1 MKKMKKSKSLFA
13 AILAVL
19 SIGLVSCGN
28 ENNPSQPSNNPT
40 TPSNNS
46 QTPSVKNSYTFD
58 VNGELKEGMTV
69 TLIFKNNGS
78 AIVEQASVV
87 YSVDDASKAT
97 VSGNKITFTGNGT
110 VKITATY
117 KGETIE
123 KTVEVA
129 EGEHI
134 YTIAEAKAASSDLNN
149 LIKMR
154 GKVTASLGKSAYI
167 SDTTGGAYIYNWSF
181 NSADTA
187 ITNKS
192 FTVGQTVDI
201 TAFIVHSNSK
211 DKNGN
216 QNERGLQISNWNSE
230 KRERV
235 SGTSAIVST
244 TEVEA
249 MKPIELDEAGYKA
262 LTYDKVGNLYTF
274 EAEYVSGNPKEK
286 GVNVKFKLGNTD
298 IVLRT
303 DKYDPASPSDTLV
316 TGKKYKITAP
326 LSWFNG
332 AQFAYASSGVSI
344 VEADAKPLE
353 VSYTGNAYVGQ
364 KVTLE
369 TTASGVKVT
378 EGVTYTI
385 EEGIDLASLENGVLT
400 ITGEG
405 TIKVKATYV
414 KDGKTLTAEV
424 TINAT
429 ALALSKL
436 SELKSMTSGKV
447 KSRGYVMGYTGTP
460 RIDYGLYDKVFIAD
474 GEDYFILY
482 KVKPE
487 QLTGINVGDLIEF
500 TGDISHFPN
509 GSVTTYETRNNV
521 ITKLTEADPSIVK
534 PTATELTSSSA
545 TFTFGQDNISKAYKI
560 NQGVVISNTEDS
572 SGNMTVKFTLGSNE
586 YDLFM
591 DSRDYEI
598 TKDPFTKLTVGTV
611 FNANVFA
618 AASNFFCPSNIEI
631 ISQQEVLTMDKE
643 KAEINIH
650 GNDKTLQLN
659 ATYTGGS
666 NTDPIVWSS
675 SAESVATVDQNGL
688 VTGVAVGET
697 IITAKKSE
705 TLSVQAKITVVDEN
719 ITKVKVSFNSDIAD
733 LLTIDDS
740 AKTATLTTQGIT
752 FLIKQEGSP
761 TPLSQMKDYL
771 SSSNSLRF
779 YQGYSMEIS
788 VASGTIKAI
797 KPDSYAKKAFT
808 AKNISSTDFTVT
820 DIDTV
825 SMKNTTSSKISMK
838 AVKQVQIF
846 SLEFTL
852 GE

>member
-97 VSGNKITFTGNGT
+97 VSGNKITFTGNGSI
-110 VKITATY
+110 KITATY

-201 TAFIVHSNSK
+201 TAFIVHST
-211 DKNGN
+211 NGG
-216 QNERGLQISNWNSE
+216 ERGLQISNWNSE
-230 KRERV
+230 KKERV

-249 MKPIELDEAGYKA
+249 MKPIELDEAGFKA
-262 LTYDKVGNLYTF
+262 LTSDKVGNLYTF
-274 EAEYVSGNPKEK
+274 EAEYVSGKPSKGT

-303 DKYDPASPSDTLV
+303 DSYDPAVPSDTLV

-344 VEADAKPLE
+344 VDADSKPLE
-353 VSYTGNAYVGQ
+353 VSYTGNAYVGEI
-364 KVTLE
+364 VNLE

-385 EEGIDLASLENGVLT
+385 EEGSNLASLENGVLT

-429 ALALSKL
+429 ALTLSKL
-436 SELKSMTSGKV
+436 SELKLMTTGKV

-460 RIDYGLYDKVFIAD
+460 RSDTGLYDKVFIAD

-482 KVKPE
+482 KVLPE
-487 QLTGINVGDLIEF
+487 QLNGINVGDLIEF

-509 GSVTTYETRNNV
+509 GSVTTYETKNNV
-521 ITKLTEADPSIVK
+521 ITKLTEADSSIVK

-545 TFTFGQDNISKAYKI
+545 AFAFVQDNISKAYKI
-560 NQGVVISNTEDS
+560 NQGVVISNTKNS
-572 SGNMTVKFTLGSNE
+572 KGNMTVKFTLGLNE
-586 YDLFM
+586 YELFM
-591 DSRDYEI
+591 DSRDYDI
-598 TKDPFTKLTVGTV
+598 TKDPFTKLKAGAV
-611 FNANVFA
+611 FNADVFA
-618 AASNFFCPSNIEI
+618 AATNFFCPSNIEI
-631 ISQQEVLTMDKE
+631 TGEQEVLTLDKKE
-643 KAEINIH
+643 GEINIH
-650 GNDKTLQLN
+650 DNNKTLQLN
-659 ATYTGGS
+659 ATYAGGS

-697 IITAKKSE
+697 TITAKKSE
-705 TLSVQAKITVVDEN
+705 TLYVEAKITVVDEN
-719 ITKVKVSFNSDIAD
+719 NAKVKISFNSDIDD
-733 LLTIDDS
+733 LFIADDS

-752 FLIKQEGSP
+752 FLIKQGSSTIAP
-761 TPLSQMKDYL
+761 SQMKGYL
-771 SSSNSLRF
+771 SKGSLRF
-779 YQGYSMEIS
+779 YKGYSMEIS

-797 KPDSYAKKAFT
+797 SPISDSSKAFT
-808 AKNISSTDFTVT
+808 EDNIFSDDFTVT
-820 DIDTV
+820 GNDTV

-838 AVKQVQIF
+838 ALNQVKIF

-852 GE
+852 GD

>member
-28 ENNPSQPSNNPT
+28 ENNSSQQPSNNPT

-97 VSGNKITFTGNGT
+97 VSGNKITFTGNGS

-134 YTIAEAKAASSDLNN
+134 YTIAEAKAASSDANN

-154 GKVTASLGKSAYI
+154 GKVTASLGTSAYI
-167 SDTTGGAYIYNWSF
+167 SDSTGGAYIYNWSF
-181 NSADTA
+181 NNADTA
-187 ITNKS
+187 ITNKA

-201 TAFIVHSNSK
+201 TAFIVHST
-211 DKNGN
+211 NGG
-216 QNERGLQISNWNSE
+216 ERGLQISNYNSGS
-230 KRERV
+230 RV

-249 MKPIELDEAGYKA
+249 MEPIELDEAGYKA

-274 EAEYVSGNPKEK
+274 EAEYLSGKPSKGT

-303 DKYDPASPSDTLV
+303 DKFDPAAPSDTLV
-316 TGKKYKITAP
+316 AGKTYKITAP

-344 VEADAKPLE
+344 VEADSKPLE

-364 KVTLE
+364 KVILV

-385 EEGIDLASLENGVLT
+385 EEGSNLASLENGVLT

-429 ALALSKL
+429 VLTLSKL
-436 SELKSMTSGKV
+436 SELKSMTTGKV

-460 RIDYGLYDKVFIAD
+460 RSDSGLYDKVFIAD

-482 KVKPE
+482 KVQPE

-500 TGDISHFPN
+500 TGDISHYLN
-509 GSVTTYETRNNV
+509 ESVTTYETKNNV
-521 ITKLTEADPSIVK
+521 ITKLTETDSSIIK

-545 TFTFGQDNISKAYKI
+545 AFAFGQANISKAYKI
-560 NQGVVISNTEDS
+560 NKGVVVSNTEDS
-572 SGNMTVKFTLGSNE
+572 KGNMTVKFTLGSNE

-591 DSRDYEI
+591 DSRDYDI
-598 TKDPFTKLTVGTV
+598 TKDPFTKLKAGAT
-611 FNANVFA
+611 FNADVFA
-618 AASNFFCPSNIEI
+618 AASNFFCPSNIQITGE
-631 ISQQEVLTMDKE
+631 QEVLTLDKKE
-643 KAEINIH
+643 GEINIH

-659 ATYTGGS
+659 ASYTGS
-666 NTDPIVWSS
+666 NTAAIVWSS
-675 SAESVATVDQNGL
+675 SVESVATVDQNGL

-705 TLSVQAKITVVDEN
+705 TLYAQAKIIVVDEN
-719 ITKVKVSFNSDIAD
+719 ITKVTVSFNSDIAD

-740 AKTATLTTQGIT
+740 KKTATFTTQGIT

-771 SSSNSLRF
+771 SRNSLRF
-779 YQGYSMEIS
+779 YKGYSMEIS

-797 KPDSYAKKAFT
+797 RPDSYAKKAFT
-808 AKNISSTDFTVT
+808 AENISSKDFTVT
-820 DIDTV
+820 DTDTV
-825 SMKNTTSSKISMK
+825 SMKNTTSPKISMT
-838 AVKQVQIF
+838 AVNQVQIY

-852 GE
+852 GD

>member
-97 VSGNKITFTGNGT
+97 VSGNKITFTGNGSI
-110 VKITATY
+110 KITATY

-134 YTIAEAKAASSDLNN
+134 YTIAEAKAAKSDLNN

-201 TAFIVHSNSK
+201 TAFIVHST
-211 DKNGN
+211 NGG
-216 QNERGLQISNWNSE
+216 ERGLQISNWNSE
-230 KRERV
+230 KKERV

-249 MKPIELDEAGYKA
+249 MKPIELDEAGFKA
-262 LTYDKVGNLYTF
+262 LTSDKVGNLYTF
-274 EAEYVSGNPKEK
+274 EAEYVNGKPSK
-286 GVNVKFKLGNTD
+286 GTGANVKFKLGNTD

-303 DKYDPASPSDTLV
+303 DSYDPAVPSDTLV

-344 VEADAKPLE
+344 VEADSEPLE
-353 VSYTGNAYVGQ
+353 VSYTGNAYVGEI
-364 KVTLE
+364 VNLE

-385 EEGIDLASLENGVLT
+385 EEGSNLASLENGVLT

-460 RIDYGLYDKVFIAD
+460 RSDSGLYDKVFIAD

-482 KVKPE
+482 KVQPE
-487 QLTGINVGDLIEF
+487 QLTGIIVGDLIEF
-500 TGDISHFPN
+500 TGDIQHYKQ
-509 GSVTTYETRNNV
+509 GDVTTYETAHNV
-521 ITKLTEADPSIVK
+521 ITKLTKADSSIVK

-545 TFTFGQDNISKAYKI
+545 AFTFGQDNISKAYKI
-560 NQGVVISNTEDS
+560 NHGVVVSNTEDS
-572 SGNMTVKFTLGSNE
+572 KGNMTVKFTLGSNE
-586 YDLFM
+586 YELFM
-591 DSRDYEI
+591 DSRDYDI
-598 TKDPFTKLTVGTV
+598 TKDPFTKLKAGAV
-611 FNANVFA
+611 FNADVFA
-618 AASNFFCPSNIEI
+618 AATNFFCPSNIEI
-631 ISQQEVLTMDKE
+631 TGEQEVLTLDKKE
-643 KAEINIH
+643 GEINIR

-666 NTDPIVWSS
+666 NTAAIVWSS

-705 TLSVQAKITVVDEN
+705 TLYAQAKITVVDEN
-719 ITKVKVSFNSDIAD
+719 ITKVTVSFNSDIAN

-740 AKTATLTTQGIT
+740 AKTATFTTQGIT
-752 FLIKQEGSP
+752 FLIKQEGSS

-771 SSSNSLRF
+771 KGNSLRF
-779 YQGYSMEIS
+779 YKGYSMEIS

-808 AKNISSTDFTVT
+808 AENISSTDFTVT
-820 DIDTV
+820 DTDTV
-825 SMKNTTSSKISMK
+825 SMNNNTSSKISMSAK
-838 AVKQVQIF
+838 NQVQIY

>member
-28 ENNPSQPSNNPT
+28 QQQSS

-69 TLIFKNNGS
+69 TLIFKSNGS

-97 VSGNKITFTGNGT
+97 VSGNKITFTGNGSI
-110 VKITATY
+110 KITATY

-134 YTIAEAKAASSDLNN
+134 YTIAEAKAAKSDMNN

-154 GKVTASLGKSAYI
+154 GKVTASLGSSAYI
-167 SDTTGGAYIYNWSF
+167 SDSTGGAYIYNWFF

-201 TAFIVHSNSK
+201 TAFIVHSTEK
-211 DKNGN
+211 G
-216 QNERGLQISNWNSE
+216 ERGLQIINRNFE
-230 KRERV
+230 KKERV

-244 TEVEA
+244 TKVEA
-249 MKPIELDEAGYKA
+249 MKPIELDEAGFKA

-274 EAEYVSGNPKEK
+274 EAEYVSGKPSK
-286 GVNVKFKLGNTD
+286 GTGANVKFKLGNTD

-303 DKYDPASPSDTLV
+303 DSYDPAVPSDTLV

-326 LSWFNG
+326 LSWFNS

-344 VEADAKPLE
+344 VEADSEPLE
-353 VSYTGNAYVGQ
+353 VSYTGDAYVGEF
-364 KVTLE
+364 VNLV

-385 EEGIDLASLENGVLT
+385 EEGSNLASLTNGVLT

-429 ALALSKL
+429 NLTLSKL
-436 SELKSMTSGKV
+436 SELKSKTKGKKV
-447 KSRGYVMGYTGTP
+447 KSRGYVMGYTETP
-460 RIDYGLYDKVFIAD
+460 RSQSGLYDKVFIAD

-482 KVKPE
+482 QVQPE
-487 QLTGINVGDLIEF
+487 QLAGINIGDLIEF
-500 TGDISHFPN
+500 TGYIQNYEQPD
-509 GSVTTYETRNNV
+509 VTTYETVSNV
-521 ITKLTEADPSIVK
+521 ITKLTEADSSIVK
-534 PTATELTSSSA
+534 PTAKELTSSSA
-545 TFTFGQDNISKAYKI
+545 AFAFGQANISKAYKI
-560 NQGVVISNTEDS
+560 NQGVVISNTKDS
-572 SGNMTVKFTLGSNE
+572 KGNMIVKFTLGLYE
-586 YDLFM
+586 YELFM
-591 DSRDYEI
+591 DSRDYDI
-598 TKDPFTKLTVGTV
+598 TKDPFTNLKIGAV
-611 FNANVFA
+611 FNADVFA
-618 AASNFFCPSNIEI
+618 AATNFFCPSNIEI
-631 ISQQEVLTMDKE
+631 TGDQDVLTLDKKE
-643 KAEINIH
+643 DTINIH

-659 ATYTGGS
+659 ATYHGS

-675 SAESVATVDQNGL
+675 SVESVATVDQNGL

-697 IITAKKSE
+697 TITAKKSE
-705 TLSVQAKITVVDEN
+705 TLIAKAKITVVDKNVTTVTISASDLTEAVAGAVNQEVKGIKIEISTGLVNDANFRVYKGETLKLTSN
-719 ITKVKVSFNSDIAD
+719 IGLMTKVVFTCTANG
-733 LLTIDDS
+733 T
-740 AKTATLTTQGIT
+740 AKYGPGNFTGNNNYTAGEEKTGTWELAAGASSLTLTASKQQVRITQ
-752 FLIKQEGSP
+752 
-761 TPLSQMKDYL
+761 
-771 SSSNSLRF
+771 
-779 YQGYSMEIS
+779 MEIS
-788 VASGTIKAI
+788 
-797 KPDSYAKKAFT
+797 YF
-808 AKNISSTDFTVT
+808 SS
-820 DIDTV
+820 
-825 SMKNTTSSKISMK
+825 
-838 AVKQVQIF
+838 A
-846 SLEFTL
+846 E
-852 GE
+852 

>member
-1 MKKMKKSKSLFA
+1 
-13 AILAVL
+13 
-19 SIGLVSCGN
+19 
-28 ENNPSQPSNNPT
+28 
-40 TPSNNS
+40 
-46 QTPSVKNSYTFD
+46 
-58 VNGELKEGMTV
+58 
-69 TLIFKNNGS
+69 
-78 AIVEQASVV
+78 
-87 YSVDDASKAT
+87 
-97 VSGNKITFTGNGT
+97 
-110 VKITATY
+110 
-117 KGETIE
+117 
-123 KTVEVA
+123 
-129 EGEHI
+129 
-134 YTIAEAKAASSDLNN
+134 
-149 LIKMR
+149 MR

-181 NSADTA
+181 NNADTA
-187 ITNKS
+187 ITNKA

-201 TAFIVHSNSK
+201 TAFIVHST
-211 DKNGN
+211 NGG
-216 QNERGLQISNWNSE
+216 ERGLQISNYNRE
-230 KRERV
+230 KNERV
-235 SGTSAIVST
+235 NGTSAIVST

-249 MKPIELDEAGYKA
+249 MKPIELDEAGFKA
-262 LTYDKVGNLYTF
+262 LTSDKVGNLYTF
-274 EAEYVSGNPKEK
+274 EAEYVSGKPSKDK

-303 DKYDPASPSDTLV
+303 DSHDPAVPSDTLV

-353 VSYTGNAYVGQ
+353 VSYTGNAYVG
-364 KVTLE
+364 KEVTLV

-385 EEGIDLASLENGVLT
+385 EEGSDLASLENDVLT

-447 KSRGYVMGYTGTP
+447 KSRGYVMGHTGTP
-460 RIDYGLYDKVFIAD
+460 RSDYGLYDKVFVAD

-482 KVKPE
+482 KVQPE
-487 QLTGINVGDLIEF
+487 QLTGIKVGDLIEF
-500 TGDISHFPN
+500 TGDISPYVN
-509 GSVTTYETRNNV
+509 GSVTTYETKNNV
-521 ITKLTEADPSIVK
+521 ITKLTEADSSIVK
-534 PTATELTSSSA
+534 PTATELTSTSA
-545 TFTFGQDNISKAYKI
+545 AFAFGQTNISKAYKI
-560 NQGVVISNTEDS
+560 NQGVVVSNTEDS

-591 DSRDYEI
+591 DSRDYDI
-598 TKDPFTKLTVGTV
+598 TKDPFTKLTVGAV

-618 AASNFFCPSNIEI
+618 AATNFFCPSNIEI
-631 ISQQEVLTMDKE
+631 TSQQEVLTMDKE
-643 KAEINIH
+643 KGEINIH

-705 TLSVQAKITVVDEN
+705 TLKVQAKITVVDQN
-719 ITKVKVSFNSDIAD
+719 ITTVTVSFNSKIAD

-752 FLIKQEGSP
+752 FLIKQEGS
-761 TPLSQMKDYL
+761 TAPLSDMKKYL
-771 SSSNSLRF
+771 SNNSLRF
-779 YQGYSMEIS
+779 YKGYSMEIS

-797 KPDSYAKKAFT
+797 KPDSCSKKAFT
-808 AKNISSTDFTVT
+808 KDNIQSNDFTVT

-825 SMKNTTSSKISMK
+825 SMKNTTSSKISMT
-838 AVKQVQIF
+838 ALNQVRIF

-852 GE
+852 GN

>member
-134 YTIAEAKAASSDLNN
+134 YTIAEAKAAKSDMNN

-167 SDTTGGAYIYNWSF
+167 SDSTGGAYIYNWSF
-181 NSADTA
+181 NNADTA

-201 TAFIVHSNSK
+201 TAFIVHSN
-211 DKNGN
+211 NGG
-216 QNERGLQISNWNSE
+216 ERGLQISNWNSE
-230 KRERV
+230 KKERV
-235 SGTSAIVST
+235 NGTSAIVST

-316 TGKKYKITAP
+316 AGKKYKITAP

-353 VSYTGNAYVGQ
+353 VSYTGNAYVG
-364 KVTLE
+364 KEVTLV
-369 TTASGVKVT
+369 TTANGVKVT

-385 EEGIDLASLENGVLT
+385 EEGSDLASLENDVLT

-447 KSRGYVMGYTGTP
+447 KSRGYVMGHTGTP
-460 RIDYGLYDKVFIAD
+460 RSGYGLYDKVFVAD

-482 KVKPE
+482 KVQPE
-487 QLTGINVGDLIEF
+487 QLTGIKVGDLIEF
-500 TGDISHFPN
+500 TGDISHYAN
-509 GSVTTYETRNNV
+509 GSVTTYETKNNV
-521 ITKLTEADPSIVK
+521 ITKLTEADSSIVK
-534 PTATELTSSSA
+534 PTATELTSKSA
-545 TFTFGQDNISKAYKI
+545 AFAFGQTNISKAYKI
-560 NQGVVISNTEDS
+560 NQGVVVSNTEDS

-591 DSRDYEI
+591 DSRDYDI
-598 TKDPFTKLTVGTV
+598 TKDPFTELTVGAV

-618 AASNFFCPSNIEI
+618 AATNFFCPSNIEI
-631 ISQQEVLTMDKE
+631 TSQQEVLTMDKE
-643 KAEINIH
+643 KGEINIH

-666 NTDPIVWSS
+666 NTNPIVWSS

-705 TLSVQAKITVVDEN
+705 TLKVQAKITVVDVN
-719 ITKVKVSFNSDIAD
+719 ITKVTVAFNSEIAD

-752 FLIKQEGSP
+752 FLIKQEGSN

-771 SSSNSLRF
+771 SKNSLRF
-779 YQGYSMEIS
+779 YEGYSMEIS

-808 AKNISSTDFTVT
+808 ADNISSDDFTVT

-838 AVKQVQIF
+838 AENQVQIF

>member
-97 VSGNKITFTGNGT
+97 VSGNKITFTGSGS

-167 SDTTGGAYIYNWSF
+167 SDSTGGAYIYNWSF
-181 NSADTA
+181 NNADTA

-201 TAFIVHSNSK
+201 TAFIVHST
-211 DKNGN
+211 NGG
-216 QNERGLQISNWNSE
+216 ERGLQISNWNSE
-230 KRERV
+230 KKERV
-235 SGTSAIVST
+235 NGTSAIVST
-244 TEVEA
+244 TKVEA
-249 MKPIELDEAGYKA
+249 MEPIELDEAGFKA

-274 EAEYVSGNPKEK
+274 EAEYVSGKPSKGT

-303 DKYDPASPSDTLV
+303 DSNDPAAPSDTLV
-316 TGKKYKITAP
+316 AGKTYKITAP

-353 VSYTGNAYVGQ
+353 VSYTGNAYVGEI
-364 KVTLE
+364 VNLE

-385 EEGIDLASLENGVLT
+385 EEGSNLASLENGVLT

-429 ALALSKL
+429 ALTLSKL
-436 SELKSMTSGKV
+436 SALKSMTTGKV

-460 RIDYGLYDKVFIAD
+460 RSDSGLYDKVFIAD
-474 GEDYFILY
+474 EEDYFILY
-482 KVKPE
+482 KVQPE

-500 TGDISHFPN
+500 TGDIQHYKQAD
-509 GSVTTYETRNNV
+509 VTTYETAHNV
-521 ITKLTEADPSIVK
+521 ITKLTEADSSIVK

-545 TFTFGQDNISKAYKI
+545 AFTFGQANISKAYKI
-560 NQGVVISNTEDS
+560 NQAVVISNTEDS
-572 SGNMTVKFTLGSNE
+572 KGNMTVKFTLGSNE
-586 YDLFM
+586 YELFM
-591 DSRDYEI
+591 DSRDYDI
-598 TKDPFTKLTVGTV
+598 TKDPFTKLKAGAV
-611 FNANVFA
+611 FNADVFA
-618 AASNFFCPSNIEI
+618 AASNFFCPSNIDITGE
-631 ISQQEVLTMDKE
+631 QEVLTLDKKE
-643 KAEINIH
+643 GEINIR

-705 TLSVQAKITVVDEN
+705 TLKAQAKITVVDEN
-719 ITKVKVSFNSDIAD
+719 ITKVTVSFSSDIAD
-733 LLTIDDS
+733 LLTIDNS

-752 FLIKQEGSP
+752 FLIKQEDSP

-771 SSSNSLRF
+771 SRNSLRF
-779 YQGYSMEIS
+779 YKGYSMEIS

-808 AKNISSTDFTVT
+808 ANNISSNDFTVT

-825 SMKNTTSSKISMK
+825 SMKNTTSSKISMT
-838 AVKQVQIF
+838 AVSQVQIY

-852 GE
+852 GD

>member
-28 ENNPSQPSNNPT
+28 ESSQPSSNPT

-97 VSGNKITFTGNGT
+97 VSGNKITFTGSGS

-134 YTIAEAKAASSDLNN
+134 YTIAEAKAATSDMNN

-167 SDTTGGAYIYNWSF
+167 SDSTGGAYIYNWSF

-201 TAFIVHSNSK
+201 TAFIVHSN
-211 DKNGN
+211 NGG
-216 QNERGLQISNWNSE
+216 ERGLQISNWNSE
-230 KRERV
+230 KKERV
-235 SGTSAIVST
+235 NGTSAIVST

-316 TGKKYKITAP
+316 AGKTYKITAP

-344 VEADAKPLE
+344 VEADSKPLE
-353 VSYTGNAYVGQ
+353 VSYTGDAYVGEF
-364 KVTLE
+364 VNLV

-385 EEGIDLASLENGVLT
+385 EEGSNLASLANGVLT

-424 TINAT
+424 TINDT
-429 ALALSKL
+429 SLTLSKL
-436 SELKSMTSGKV
+436 SELKSMTEGKKV

-460 RIDYGLYDKVFIAD
+460 RSDTGLYDKVFVAD

-482 KVKPE
+482 KVLPE
-487 QLTGINVGDLIEF
+487 QLTEINVGDLIEF
-500 TGDISHFPN
+500 TGYIKNYKQSD
-509 GSVTTYETRNNV
+509 VTTYETVTNV
-521 ITKLTEADPSIVK
+521 ITKLTEADSSIVK
-534 PTATELTSSSA
+534 PTATELTSTSA
-545 TFTFGQDNISKAYKI
+545 AFAFGQANISKAYKI
-560 NQGVVISNTEDS
+560 KQGVVISNTKDS
-572 SGNMTVKFTLGSNE
+572 KGNMIVEFTLGLNE
-586 YDLFM
+586 YELFIN
-591 DSRDYEI
+591 SSDYDI
-598 TKDPFTKLTVGTV
+598 TKDSFTKLIPGAV
-611 FNANVFA
+611 FNADVFA
-618 AASNFFCPSNIEI
+618 AATNFFCPSNIQITGE
-631 ISQQEVLTMDKE
+631 QEVLTLDKKE
-643 KAEINIH
+643 GAINIH

-659 ATYTGGS
+659 ATYAGGT

-705 TLSVQAKITVVDEN
+705 TLYAQAKITVVDKNVTTVTISYSDLTETAAGAVNQEVKGIKIEISTGIVSTDNFRVYKGQTLKLTSN
-719 ITKVKVSFNSDIAD
+719 IGLMTKVVFTCTANGE
-733 LLTIDDS
+733 
-740 AKTATLTTQGIT
+740 AKYGPGNFEGTNYTAGKEKTGTWELAAGASSLTLTASKQQVRITQ
-752 FLIKQEGSP
+752 
-761 TPLSQMKDYL
+761 
-771 SSSNSLRF
+771 
-779 YQGYSMEIS
+779 MEIS
-788 VASGTIKAI
+788 YIPSA
-797 KPDSYAKKAFT
+797 
-808 AKNISSTDFTVT
+808 
-820 DIDTV
+820 
-825 SMKNTTSSKISMK
+825 
-838 AVKQVQIF
+838 
-846 SLEFTL
+846 E
-852 GE
+852 

>member
-97 VSGNKITFTGNGT
+97 VSGNKITFTGNGSI
-110 VKITATY
+110 KITATY

-134 YTIAEAKAASSDLNN
+134 YTIAEAKAATSNANN

-154 GKVTASLGKSAYI
+154 GKVTASLGTSAYI
-167 SDTTGGAYIYNWSF
+167 SDSTGGAYIYNWSF
-181 NSADTA
+181 NNADTA

-201 TAFIVHSNSK
+201 TAFIVHSNKK

-216 QNERGLQISNWNSE
+216 QIERGLQISNYNSGS
-230 KRERV
+230 RV
-235 SGTSAIVST
+235 NGTSAIVST

-249 MKPIELDEAGYKA
+249 MEPIELDEAGFKA

-274 EAEYVSGNPKEK
+274 EAEYVSGKPSK
-286 GVNVKFKLGNTD
+286 GTGVDVKFKLGNTD
-298 IVLRT
+298 ITLRT
-303 DKYDPASPSDTLV
+303 DKFDPAAPSDTLV

-353 VSYTGNAYVGQ
+353 VSYTGNAYVG
-364 KVTLE
+364 KEVTLV
-369 TTASGVKVT
+369 TTANGVKVT

-385 EEGIDLASLENGVLT
+385 EEGSDLASLENDVLT

-447 KSRGYVMGYTGTP
+447 KSRGYVMGHTGTP
-460 RIDYGLYDKVFIAD
+460 RSDYGLYDKVFVAD

-482 KVKPE
+482 KVQPE

-500 TGDISHFPN
+500 TGDIQHYKQ
-509 GSVTTYETRNNV
+509 GDVTTYETKNNV
-521 ITKLTEADPSIVK
+521 ITKLTEADSSIVK

-545 TFTFGQDNISKAYKI
+545 AFTFGQANISKAFKI
-560 NQGVVISNTEDS
+560 NSGVVVSNTEDS

-586 YDLFM
+586 YELFM
-591 DSRDYEI
+591 DSRDYDI
-598 TKDPFTKLTVGTV
+598 TKDPFTKLTVGAV

-631 ISQQEVLTMDKE
+631 TSQQEVLTLDKE
-643 KAEINIH
+643 EGTINIH

-659 ATYTGGS
+659 ATYGGT
-666 NTDPIVWSS
+666 NTAPIVWSS
-675 SAESVATVDQNGL
+675 SVESVATVNQNGL

-705 TLSVQAKITVVDEN
+705 TLYVQAKITVVDEN
-719 ITKVKVSFNSDIAD
+719 ITKVTISASDLTEMETVGAVNQEVKGIKFEISNGIVKVANIRVYQGQT
-733 LLTIDDS
+733 LKLTSNIGLMTKVVFTCTASGD
-740 AKTATLTTQGIT
+740 AKYGPGCFTGTNYTAGEEETGTWELAAGASSLTLTASKKQVRITQ
-752 FLIKQEGSP
+752 
-761 TPLSQMKDYL
+761 
-771 SSSNSLRF
+771 
-779 YQGYSMEIS
+779 MEIS
-788 VASGTIKAI
+788 YIPSA
-797 KPDSYAKKAFT
+797 
-808 AKNISSTDFTVT
+808 
-820 DIDTV
+820 
-825 SMKNTTSSKISMK
+825 
-838 AVKQVQIF
+838 
-846 SLEFTL
+846 E
-852 GE
+852 

>member
-28 ENNPSQPSNNPT
+28 ESSQPSSNPT

-97 VSGNKITFTGNGT
+97 VSGNKITFTGNGSI
-110 VKITATY
+110 KITATY

-134 YTIAEAKAASSDLNN
+134 YTIAEAKAASSDASH

-154 GKVTASLGKSAYI
+154 GKVTASLGTSAYI
-167 SDTTGGAYIYNWSF
+167 SDTTGGAYIYNWSY
-181 NSADTA
+181 NNADTA

-201 TAFIVHSNSK
+201 TAFIVHSNKK

-216 QNERGLQISNWNSE
+216 QIERGLQISNYNSGS
-230 KRERV
+230 RV

-274 EAEYVSGNPKEK
+274 EAEYVSGKPSK
-286 GVNVKFKLGNTD
+286 GTGVDVKFKLGNTD

-303 DKYDPASPSDTLV
+303 DKFDPAAPSDTLV
-316 TGKKYKITAP
+316 AGKKYKITAP

-332 AQFAYASSGVSI
+332 SQFAYASSGVSI

-353 VSYTGNAYVGQ
+353 VSYTGNAYVG
-364 KVTLE
+364 KEVTLV

-385 EEGIDLASLENGVLT
+385 EEGSDLASLENDVLT

-436 SELKSMTSGKV
+436 SKLKSMTTGKV

-460 RIDYGLYDKVFIAD
+460 RIDSGLYDKVFVAD

-500 TGDISHFPN
+500 TGDIQHYKQ
-509 GSVTTYETRNNV
+509 GDVTTYETKNNI
-521 ITKLTEADPSIVK
+521 ITKLTEADSSIVK

-545 TFTFGQDNISKAYKI
+545 AFAFGQANISKAFKI
-560 NQGVVISNTEDS
+560 NQGVVVSNTEDS

-586 YDLFM
+586 YELFM
-591 DSRDYEI
+591 DSRDYDI
-598 TKDPFTKLTVGTV
+598 TKDPFTKLTAGAV
-611 FNANVFA
+611 FNADVFA

-631 ISQQEVLTMDKE
+631 TSQQEVLTLDKE
-643 KAEINIH
+643 EGTINIH

-659 ATYTGGS
+659 ATYGGT
-666 NTDPIVWSS
+666 NTAPIVWSS
-675 SAESVATVDQNGL
+675 SAESVATVNQNGL

-705 TLSVQAKITVVDEN
+705 TLKVQAKITVVDVN
-719 ITKVKVSFNSDIAD
+719 ITKVTISASDLTEMETAGAVNQEVKGIKIEISNGIVNVANIRVYQGKTLKLTSNIGLMTKVVFTCTASGD
-733 LLTIDDS
+733 
-740 AKTATLTTQGIT
+740 AKYGPGCFTGTNYTAGEGETGTWELAAGASSLTLTASKKQVRITQ
-752 FLIKQEGSP
+752 
-761 TPLSQMKDYL
+761 
-771 SSSNSLRF
+771 
-779 YQGYSMEIS
+779 MEIS
-788 VASGTIKAI
+788 YIPSA
-797 KPDSYAKKAFT
+797 
-808 AKNISSTDFTVT
+808 
-820 DIDTV
+820 
-825 SMKNTTSSKISMK
+825 
-838 AVKQVQIF
+838 
-846 SLEFTL
+846 E
-852 GE
+852 

>member
-1 MKKMKKSKSLFA
+1 MKKSKSLFA

-28 ENNPSQPSNNPT
+28 ENNPSQQPSNNPT

-78 AIVEQASVV
+78 AIADQKGVV

-97 VSGNKITFTGNGT
+97 VSGNKITFTGNGSI
-110 VKITATY
+110 KITATY

-134 YTIAEAKAASSDLNN
+134 YTIAEAKAASSDMNN

-167 SDTTGGAYIYNWSF
+167 SDSTGGAYIYNWSF
-181 NSADTA
+181 NNADTA

-201 TAFIVHSNSK
+201 TAFIVHST
-211 DKNGN
+211 NGG
-216 QNERGLQISNWNSE
+216 ERGLQISNWNSE
-230 KRERV
+230 KKERV

-274 EAEYVSGNPKEK
+274 EAEYVSGNPKDK

-303 DKYDPASPSDTLV
+303 DKFDPASPSDTLV
-316 TGKKYKITAP
+316 AGKKYKITAP

-353 VSYTGNAYVGQ
+353 VSYTGNAYVGK

-385 EEGIDLASLENGVLT
+385 EEGSDLASLENDVLT

-429 ALALSKL
+429 ALTLSKL

-460 RIDYGLYDKVFIAD
+460 RSDYGLYDKVFIAD

-482 KVKPE
+482 KVQPE
-487 QLTGINVGDLIEF
+487 QLTGIKVGDLIEF
-500 TGDISHFPN
+500 TGDISHYPN
-509 GSVTTYETRNNV
+509 GSVTTYETKNNV
-521 ITKLTEADPSIVK
+521 ITKLTEADSSIVK

-545 TFTFGQDNISKAYKI
+545 TFTFGQANISKAYKI
-560 NQGVVISNTEDS
+560 NQGVVVSNTEDS
-572 SGNMTVKFTLGSNE
+572 SGNMTVKFALGSNE
-586 YDLFM
+586 YELFM
-591 DSRDYEI
+591 DSRDYDI
-598 TKDPFTKLTVGTV
+598 TKDPFTKLTVGAV

-631 ISQQEVLTMDKE
+631 TSQQEVLTLDKKE
-643 KAEINIH
+643 GEINIH

-659 ATYTGGS
+659 ATYTGS

-688 VTGVAVGET
+688 VTGCAVGET
-697 IITAKKSE
+697 TITAKKSE
-705 TLSVQAKITVVDEN
+705 TLSVQAKITVVDDN
-719 ITKVKVSFNSDIAD
+719 ITTVTVSFNSDIDD
-733 LLTIDDS
+733 LFIADDS

-752 FLIKQEGSP
+752 FLIKQGDSDILP
-761 TPLSQMKDYL
+761 SQMKRYL
-771 SSSNSLRF
+771 NNGSLRF

-797 KPDSYAKKAFT
+797 SPDSNSSKPFT
-808 AKNISSTDFTVT
+808 KDSISSDDFTVT

-838 AVKQVQIF
+838 AVKQVKIN

-852 GE
+852 GN

>member
-28 ENNPSQPSNNPT
+28 QQQ
-40 TPSNNS
+40 PSNNS
-46 QTPSVKNSYTFD
+46 QTAFVKNPYTFD

-97 VSGNKITFTGNGT
+97 VSGNKITFTGSGS

-134 YTIAEAKAASSDLNN
+134 YTIAEAKAAKSDMNN

-167 SDTTGGAYIYNWSF
+167 SDSTGGAYIYNWSF
-181 NSADTA
+181 NDADTA

-201 TAFIVHSNSK
+201 TAFIVHST
-211 DKNGN
+211 NGG
-216 QNERGLQISNWNSE
+216 ERGLQISNWNSGS
-230 KRERV
+230 RV
-235 SGTSAIVST
+235 NGTSAIVST

-316 TGKKYKITAP
+316 AGKKYKITAP

-344 VEADAKPLE
+344 VEADSEPLE
-353 VSYTGNAYVGQ
+353 VSYTGDAYVGEF
-364 KVTLE
+364 VNLV

-385 EEGIDLASLENGVLT
+385 EEGSNLASLANGVLT

-429 ALALSKL
+429 NLTLSKL
-436 SELKSMTSGKV
+436 SELKSMTEGKKV
-447 KSRGYVMGYTGTP
+447 KSRGYVMGYTETP
-460 RIDYGLYDKVFIAD
+460 RSDSEPELYDKVFVAD

-482 KVKPE
+482 KVLPE

-500 TGDISHFPN
+500 TGYIKKFKQSD
-509 GSVTTYETRNNV
+509 VTTYETTTNV
-521 ITKLTEADPSIVK
+521 ITKLTETDSSIVK

-545 TFTFGQDNISKAYKI
+545 AFTFGQDNISKAYKI
-560 NQGVVISNTEDS
+560 NHGVVISNTKNS
-572 SGNMTVKFTLGSNE
+572 SGNMTVKFTLGLNE
-586 YDLFM
+586 YELFM
-591 DSRDYEI
+591 DKRDYDI
-598 TKDPFTKLTVGTV
+598 TKDPFTKLIPGAV

-618 AASNFFCPSNIEI
+618 AATNFFCPSNIEI
-631 ISQQEVLTMDKE
+631 TGEQEVLIMDKKE
-643 KAEINIH
+643 GTINIH

-659 ATYTGGS
+659 ATYAGGT

-675 SAESVATVDQNGL
+675 SVESVATVDKNGL
-688 VTGVAVGET
+688 VTAFAVGET

-705 TLSVQAKITVVDEN
+705 TLSVQAKITVVDEK
-719 ITKVKVSFNSDIAD
+719 ITKV
-733 LLTIDDS
+733 TI
-740 AKTATLTTQGIT
+740 
-752 FLIKQEGSP
+752 
-761 TPLSQMKDYL
+761 
-771 SSSNSLRF
+771 SSSDLTVTEAGAVNQEVKGIKIEISTGLINVANIRVYKGQTLKLTSNIGLMTKVVFTCTASGEAKYGPGNFEGTNYTAGKGKTGTWELTAGASSLSLTAEANQVRIT
-779 YQGYSMEIS
+779 QMEIS
-788 VASGTIKAI
+788 YIPSA
-797 KPDSYAKKAFT
+797 
-808 AKNISSTDFTVT
+808 
-820 DIDTV
+820 
-825 SMKNTTSSKISMK
+825 
-838 AVKQVQIF
+838 
-846 SLEFTL
+846 E
-852 GE
+852 

>member
-28 ENNPSQPSNNPT
+28 ESSQPSSNPT

-97 VSGNKITFTGNGT
+97 VSGNKITFTGNGSI
-110 VKITATY
+110 KITATY

-134 YTIAEAKAASSDLNN
+134 YTIAEAKAASSDASH

-154 GKVTASLGKSAYI
+154 GKVTASLGTSAYI
-167 SDTTGGAYIYNWSF
+167 SDTTGGAYIYNWSY
-181 NSADTA
+181 NNADTA
-187 ITNKS
+187 ITNKA

-201 TAFIVHSNSK
+201 TAFIVHST
-211 DKNGN
+211 NGG
-216 QNERGLQISNWNSE
+216 ERGLQISNYNSGS
-230 KRERV
+230 RV

-316 TGKKYKITAP
+316 AGKKYKITAP

-344 VEADAKPLE
+344 VEADSEPLE
-353 VSYTGNAYVGQ
+353 VSYTGNAYVGD
-364 KVTLE
+364 KVTLV

-385 EEGIDLASLENGVLT
+385 EEGSNLASLENDVLT

-460 RIDYGLYDKVFIAD
+460 RSDSGLYDKVFIAD

-482 KVKPE
+482 KVQPE

-500 TGDISHFPN
+500 TGDIQHYKQAD
-509 GSVTTYETRNNV
+509 VTTYETKNNV
-521 ITKLTEADPSIVK
+521 ITKLTEADSSIVK

-545 TFTFGQDNISKAYKI
+545 AFAFGQANISKAYKI
-560 NQGVVISNTEDS
+560 NQGVVTSNTKDS
-572 SGNMTVKFTLGSNE
+572 KGNMTVKFTLGSNE
-586 YDLFM
+586 YELFM
-591 DSRDYEI
+591 DSRDYDI
-598 TKDPFTKLTVGTV
+598 TKDPFTELTVGAV
-611 FNANVFA
+611 FNADVFA
-618 AASNFFCPSNIEI
+618 AATNFFCPSNIEI
-631 ISQQEVLTMDKE
+631 TSQQEVLTMDKKE
-643 KAEINIH
+643 GTINIH
-650 GNDKTLQLN
+650 GNNKTLQLN
-659 ATYTGGS
+659 ATYTGT
-666 NTDPIVWSS
+666 NADPIVWSS

-697 IITAKKSE
+697 TITAKKSE

-719 ITKVKVSFNSDIAD
+719 ITKVKVSFNSGIAN

-740 AKTATLTTQGIT
+740 TKTATFTTQGIT
-752 FLIKQEGSP
+752 FLIKQGGSN
-761 TPLSQMKDYL
+761 TPLSQMKNYL
-771 SSSNSLRF
+771 SRNSLRF
-779 YQGYSMEIS
+779 YKDYSMEIS

-808 AKNISSTDFTVT
+808 AENISSKDFTVT
-820 DIDTV
+820 DTDTV
-825 SMKNTTSSKISMK
+825 SMKNTTSSKISMT
-838 AVKQVQIF
+838 AENQVQIY

-852 GE
+852 GD

>member
-1 MKKMKKSKSLFA
+1 MFG

-28 ENNPSQPSNNPT
+28 ENNPSQQPSNNPT

-97 VSGNKITFTGNGT
+97 VSGNKITFTGNGS

-134 YTIAEAKAASSDLNN
+134 YTIAEAKAAKSDLNN

-167 SDTTGGAYIYNWSF
+167 SDTTGGAYIYNWLF
-181 NSADTA
+181 NNADTA

-201 TAFIVHSNSK
+201 TAFIVHST
-211 DKNGN
+211 NGG
-216 QNERGLQISNWNSE
+216 ERGLQISNWNSE
-230 KRERV
+230 KKERV

-249 MKPIELDEAGYKA
+249 MKPIELDEAGFKA
-262 LTYDKVGNLYTF
+262 LTSDKVGNLYTF
-274 EAEYVSGNPKEK
+274 EAEYVSGKPSKST

-303 DKYDPASPSDTLV
+303 DSHDPAVPSDTLV

-344 VEADAKPLE
+344 VEADSEPLE
-353 VSYTGNAYVGQ
+353 VTYTGNAYVGEI
-364 KVTLE
+364 VNLE

-385 EEGIDLASLENGVLT
+385 EEGSNLASLENGVLT

-429 ALALSKL
+429 ALTLSKL
-436 SELKSMTSGKV
+436 SELKSMTTGKV

-460 RIDYGLYDKVFIAD
+460 RSDSGLYDKVFVAD

-482 KVKPE
+482 KIQPE

-500 TGDISHFPN
+500 TGDIQHYKQAD
-509 GSVTTYETRNNV
+509 VTTYETAHNV
-521 ITKLTEADPSIVK
+521 ITKLTEADSSIVK

-545 TFTFGQDNISKAYKI
+545 SFAFGQANISKAYKI
-560 NQGVVISNTEDS
+560 NQGVVVSNTEDS
-572 SGNMTVKFTLGSNE
+572 KGNMTVKFALGSNE
-586 YDLFM
+586 YELFM
-591 DSRDYEI
+591 DNRDYDI
-598 TKDPFTKLTVGTV
+598 TKDPFTKLKAGAV
-611 FNANVFA
+611 FNADVFA
-618 AASNFFCPSNIEI
+618 AATNFFCPSNIEI
-631 ISQQEVLTMDKE
+631 TGEQEVLTLDKKE
-643 KAEINIH
+643 GEINIAAM
-650 GNDKTLQLN
+650 DKTLQLN
-659 ATYTGGS
+659 ATYTGS
-666 NTDPIVWSS
+666 NTAAIVWSS

-697 IITAKKSE
+697 TITAKKSE
-705 TLSVQAKITVVDEN
+705 TLYVEAKITVVDEN
-719 ITKVKVSFNSDIAD
+719 LTKVTVSFNSEIAD

-752 FLIKQEGSP
+752 FLIKQEGSN

-771 SSSNSLRF
+771 SRNSLRF
-779 YQGYSMEIS
+779 YKGYSMEIS

-808 AKNISSTDFTVT
+808 ADNISSDDFTVT

-838 AVKQVQIF
+838 AENQVEIF

>member
-28 ENNPSQPSNNPT
+28 ESSQPSSNPT

-97 VSGNKITFTGNGT
+97 VSGNKITFTGNGSI
-110 VKITATY
+110 KITATY

-134 YTIAEAKAASSDLNN
+134 YTIAEAKVASSDASH

-154 GKVTASLGKSAYI
+154 GKVTASLGTSAYI
-167 SDTTGGAYIYNWSF
+167 SDTTGGAYIYNWSY
-181 NSADTA
+181 NNADTA
-187 ITNKS
+187 ITNKA

-201 TAFIVHSNSK
+201 TAFIVHST
-211 DKNGN
+211 NGG
-216 QNERGLQISNWNSE
+216 ERGLQISNYNSGS
-230 KRERV
+230 RV

-316 TGKKYKITAP
+316 AGKKYKITAP

-344 VEADAKPLE
+344 VEADSEPLE
-353 VSYTGNAYVGQ
+353 VSYTGNAYVGD
-364 KVTLE
+364 KVTLV

-385 EEGIDLASLENGVLT
+385 EEGSNLASLENGVLT

-405 TIKVKATYV
+405 AIKVKATYV

-429 ALALSKL
+429 ALTLSKL
-436 SELKSMTSGKV
+436 SELKSMTTGKV

-460 RIDYGLYDKVFIAD
+460 RSDSGLYDKVFIAD

-482 KVKPE
+482 KVQPE

-500 TGDISHFPN
+500 TGDIQHYKQAD
-509 GSVTTYETRNNV
+509 VTTYETKNNV
-521 ITKLTEADPSIVK
+521 ITKLTEADSSIVK

-545 TFTFGQDNISKAYKI
+545 AFAFGQANISKAYKI
-560 NQGVVISNTEDS
+560 NQGVVTSNTKDS
-572 SGNMTVKFTLGSNE
+572 KGNMTVKFTLGSNE
-586 YDLFM
+586 YELFM
-591 DSRDYEI
+591 DSRDYDI
-598 TKDPFTKLTVGTV
+598 TKDPFTKLTVGAV
-611 FNANVFA
+611 FNADVFA

-631 ISQQEVLTMDKE
+631 TGEQEVLTLDKKE
-643 KAEINIH
+643 GEINIH

-659 ATYTGGS
+659 ATYTGT
-666 NTDPIVWSS
+666 NADPIVWSS

-697 IITAKKSE
+697 TITAKKSE

-719 ITKVKVSFNSDIAD
+719 ITKVKVSFNSGIAN

-740 AKTATLTTQGIT
+740 TKTATFTTQGIT
-752 FLIKQEGSP
+752 FLIKQGGSN
-761 TPLSQMKDYL
+761 TPLSQMKNYL
-771 SSSNSLRF
+771 SRNSLRF
-779 YQGYSMEIS
+779 YKDYSMEIS

-808 AKNISSTDFTVT
+808 AENISSKDFTVT
-820 DIDTV
+820 DTDTV
-825 SMKNTTSSKISMK
+825 SMKNTTSSKISMT
-838 AVKQVQIF
+838 AVNQVQIY

-852 GE
+852 GD

>member
-28 ENNPSQPSNNPT
+28 ESSQPSSNPT
-40 TPSNNS
+40 TPSNNY

-97 VSGNKITFTGNGT
+97 VSGNKITFTGNGSI
-110 VKITATY
+110 KITATY

-134 YTIAEAKAASSDLNN
+134 YTIAEAKAASSDASH

-154 GKVTASLGKSAYI
+154 GKVTASLGTSAYI
-167 SDTTGGAYIYNWSF
+167 SDTTGGAYIYNWSY
-181 NSADTA
+181 NNADTA
-187 ITNKS
+187 ITNKA

-201 TAFIVHSNSK
+201 TAFIVHST
-211 DKNGN
+211 NGG
-216 QNERGLQISNWNSE
+216 ERGLQISNYNSGS
-230 KRERV
+230 RV

-316 TGKKYKITAP
+316 AGKKYKITAP

-344 VEADAKPLE
+344 VEADSEPLE
-353 VSYTGNAYVGQ
+353 VSYTGNAYVGD
-364 KVTLE
+364 KVTLV

-385 EEGIDLASLENGVLT
+385 EEGSNLASLENGVLT

-405 TIKVKATYV
+405 AIKVKATYV

-429 ALALSKL
+429 ALTLSKL
-436 SELKSMTSGKV
+436 SELKSMTTGKV

-460 RIDYGLYDKVFIAD
+460 RSDSGLYDKVFIAD

-482 KVKPE
+482 KVQTE

-500 TGDISHFPN
+500 TGDIQHYKQAD
-509 GSVTTYETRNNV
+509 VTTYETKNNV
-521 ITKLTEADPSIVK
+521 ITKLTEADSSIVK

-545 TFTFGQDNISKAYKI
+545 AFAFGQANISKAYKI
-560 NQGVVISNTEDS
+560 NQGVVTSNTKDS
-572 SGNMTVKFTLGSNE
+572 KGNMTVKFTLGSNE
-586 YDLFM
+586 YELFM
-591 DSRDYEI
+591 DSRDYDI
-598 TKDPFTKLTVGTV
+598 TKDPFTKLTVGAV
-611 FNANVFA
+611 FNADVFA

-631 ISQQEVLTMDKE
+631 TGEQEVLTLDKKE
-643 KAEINIH
+643 GEINIH

-659 ATYTGGS
+659 ATYTGTNAGAI
-666 NTDPIVWSS
+666 TWSS
-675 SAESVATVDQNGL
+675 SVESVATVDQNGL

-705 TLSVQAKITVVDEN
+705 TLYAQAKITVVDEN
-719 ITKVKVSFNSDIAD
+719 ITKVKVSFNSGIAN

-740 AKTATLTTQGIT
+740 TKTATFTTQGIT
-752 FLIKQEGSP
+752 FLIKQGGSN
-761 TPLSQMKDYL
+761 TPLSQMKNYL
-771 SSSNSLRF
+771 SRNSLRF
-779 YQGYSMEIS
+779 YKDYSMEIS

-808 AKNISSTDFTVT
+808 AENISSKDFTVT
-820 DIDTV
+820 DTDTV
-825 SMKNTTSSKISMK
+825 SMKNTTSSKISMT
-838 AVKQVQIF
+838 AVNQVQIY

-852 GE
+852 GD

>member
-28 ENNPSQPSNNPT
+28 ESSQPSSNPT

-97 VSGNKITFTGNGT
+97 VSGNKITFTGNGSI
-110 VKITATY
+110 KITATY

-134 YTIAEAKAASSDLNN
+134 YTIAEAKAASSDASH

-154 GKVTASLGKSAYI
+154 GKVTASLGTSAYI
-167 SDTTGGAYIYNWSF
+167 SDTTGGAYIYNWSY
-181 NSADTA
+181 NNADTA
-187 ITNKS
+187 ITNKA

-201 TAFIVHSNSK
+201 TAFIVHSNKK

-216 QNERGLQISNWNSE
+216 QIERGLQISNYNSGS
-230 KRERV
+230 RV

-274 EAEYVSGNPKEK
+274 EAEYVSGKPSK
-286 GVNVKFKLGNTD
+286 GTGVDVKFKLGNTD

-303 DKYDPASPSDTLV
+303 DKFDPAAPADTFV
-316 TGKKYKITAP
+316 AGKKYKITAR

-332 AQFAYASSGVSI
+332 SQFAYASSGVSI

-353 VSYTGNAYVGQ
+353 VSYTGNAYVG
-364 KVTLE
+364 KEVTLV

-385 EEGIDLASLENGVLT
+385 EEGSDLASLENDVLT

-436 SELKSMTSGKV
+436 SELKSMTTGKV

-460 RIDYGLYDKVFIAD
+460 RIDSGLYDKVFVAD

-500 TGDISHFPN
+500 TGDIQHYKQ
-509 GSVTTYETRNNV
+509 GDVTTYETKNNV
-521 ITKLTEADPSIVK
+521 ITKLTEADSSIVK

-545 TFTFGQDNISKAYKI
+545 AFAFGQANISKAFKI
-560 NQGVVISNTEDS
+560 NQGVVVSNTEDS

-586 YDLFM
+586 YELFM
-591 DSRDYEI
+591 DSRDYDI
-598 TKDPFTKLTVGTV
+598 TKDPFTKLTAGAV
-611 FNANVFA
+611 FNADVFA

-631 ISQQEVLTMDKE
+631 TSQQEVLTLDKE
-643 KAEINIH
+643 EGTINIH

-659 ATYTGGS
+659 ATYGGT
-666 NTDPIVWSS
+666 NTAPIVWSS
-675 SAESVATVDQNGL
+675 SAESVATVNQNGL

-705 TLSVQAKITVVDEN
+705 TLKVQAKITVVDVEY
-719 ITKVKVSFNSDIAD
+719 TKVTISASDLTEMETAGAVNQEVKGIKIEISNGIVNVANIRVYQGKTLKLTSNIGLMTKVVFTCTASGD
-733 LLTIDDS
+733 
-740 AKTATLTTQGIT
+740 AKYGPGCFTGTNYTAGEGETGTWELAAGASSLTLTASKKQVRITQ
-752 FLIKQEGSP
+752 
-761 TPLSQMKDYL
+761 
-771 SSSNSLRF
+771 
-779 YQGYSMEIS
+779 MEIS
-788 VASGTIKAI
+788 YIPSA
-797 KPDSYAKKAFT
+797 
-808 AKNISSTDFTVT
+808 
-820 DIDTV
+820 
-825 SMKNTTSSKISMK
+825 
-838 AVKQVQIF
+838 
-846 SLEFTL
+846 E
-852 GE
+852 

>member
-134 YTIAEAKAASSDLNN
+134 YTIAEAKAAKSDMNN

-167 SDTTGGAYIYNWSF
+167 SDSTGGAYIYNWSF
-181 NSADTA
+181 NNADTA

-201 TAFIVHSNSK
+201 TAFIVHSN
-211 DKNGN
+211 NGG
-216 QNERGLQISNWNSE
+216 ERGLQISNWNSE
-230 KRERV
+230 KKERV
-235 SGTSAIVST
+235 NGTSAIVST

-316 TGKKYKITAP
+316 AGKKYKITAP

-353 VSYTGNAYVGQ
+353 VSYTGNAYVG
-364 KVTLE
+364 KEVTLV
-369 TTASGVKVT
+369 TTANGVKVT

-385 EEGIDLASLENGVLT
+385 EEGSDLASLENDVLT

-447 KSRGYVMGYTGTP
+447 KSRGYVMGHTGTP
-460 RIDYGLYDKVFIAD
+460 RSDYGLYDKVFVAD

-482 KVKPE
+482 KVQPE
-487 QLTGINVGDLIEF
+487 QLTGIKVGDLIEF
-500 TGDISHFPN
+500 TGDISHYPN
-509 GSVTTYETRNNV
+509 GSVTTYETKNNV
-521 ITKLTEADPSIVK
+521 ITKLTEADSSIVK
-534 PTATELTSSSA
+534 PTATELTSKSA
-545 TFTFGQDNISKAYKI
+545 AFAFGQTNISKAYKI
-560 NQGVVISNTEDS
+560 NQGVVVSNTEDS

-591 DSRDYEI
+591 DSRDYDI
-598 TKDPFTKLTVGTV
+598 TKDPFTKLTVGAV

-618 AASNFFCPSNIEI
+618 AATNFFCPSNIEI
-631 ISQQEVLTMDKE
+631 TSQQEVLTMDKE
-643 KAEINIH
+643 KGEINIH

-666 NTDPIVWSS
+666 NTNPIVWSS

-705 TLSVQAKITVVDEN
+705 TLKVQAKITVVDVN
-719 ITKVKVSFNSDIAD
+719 ITKVTVAFNSEIAD

-752 FLIKQEGSP
+752 FLIKQEGSN
-761 TPLSQMKDYL
+761 TPPSQMKRYL
-771 SSSNSLRF
+771 SSNSLRF

-797 KPDSYAKKAFT
+797 SPDSNPSKPFT
-808 AKNISSTDFTVT
+808 KGSISSDDFTVT

-825 SMKNTTSSKISMK
+825 SMINTTSSKISMK
-838 AVKQVQIF
+838 AEKQVKIN

-852 GE
+852 GN

>member
-97 VSGNKITFTGNGT
+97 VSGNKITFTGNGS

-134 YTIAEAKAASSDLNN
+134 YTIAEAKAAISDANN

-154 GKVTASLGKSAYI
+154 GKVTASLGTSAYI
-167 SDTTGGAYIYNWSF
+167 SDSTGGAYIYNWSF
-181 NSADTA
+181 NNADTA

-216 QNERGLQISNWNSE
+216 QNERGLQISNYNSGS
-230 KRERV
+230 RV

-274 EAEYVSGNPKEK
+274 EAEYVSGKPSKGT

-303 DKYDPASPSDTLV
+303 DKFDPAAPSDTLV
-316 TGKKYKITAP
+316 AGKKYKITAP

-344 VEADAKPLE
+344 VDADAKPLE
-353 VSYTGNAYVGQ
+353 VSYTGDAYVG
-364 KVTLE
+364 KEVTLV
-369 TTASGVKVT
+369 TTANGVKVT

-385 EEGIDLASLENGVLT
+385 EEGSDLASLENDVLT

-447 KSRGYVMGYTGTP
+447 KSRGYVMGHTGTP
-460 RIDYGLYDKVFIAD
+460 RSDYGLYDKVFVAD

-482 KVKPE
+482 KVQPE
-487 QLTGINVGDLIEF
+487 QLTGIKVGDLIEF
-500 TGDISHFPN
+500 TGDIQHYKQ
-509 GSVTTYETRNNV
+509 GDVTTYETKNNV
-521 ITKLTEADPSIVK
+521 ITKLTEADSSIVK

-545 TFTFGQDNISKAYKI
+545 AFAFGQANISKAFKI
-560 NQGVVISNTEDS
+560 NQGVVVSNTEDS

-586 YDLFM
+586 YELFM
-591 DSRDYEI
+591 DSRDYDI
-598 TKDPFTKLTVGTV
+598 TKDPFTKLTAGAV
-611 FNANVFA
+611 FNADVFA

-631 ISQQEVLTMDKE
+631 TSQQEVLTLDKE
-643 KAEINIH
+643 EGTINIH

-659 ATYTGGS
+659 ATYGGT
-666 NTDPIVWSS
+666 NTAPIVWSS
-675 SAESVATVDQNGL
+675 SVESVATVNQNGL

-719 ITKVKVSFNSDIAD
+719 ITKVTISASDLTEMETAGAVNQEVKGIKIEISNGIVNVANIRVYQGQTLKLTSNIGLMTKVVFTCTASGD
-733 LLTIDDS
+733 
-740 AKTATLTTQGIT
+740 AKYGPGCFTGTNYTAGEEETGTWELAAGASSLTLTAFKKQVRITQ
-752 FLIKQEGSP
+752 
-761 TPLSQMKDYL
+761 
-771 SSSNSLRF
+771 
-779 YQGYSMEIS
+779 MEIS
-788 VASGTIKAI
+788 YIPSA
-797 KPDSYAKKAFT
+797 
-808 AKNISSTDFTVT
+808 
-820 DIDTV
+820 
-825 SMKNTTSSKISMK
+825 
-838 AVKQVQIF
+838 
-846 SLEFTL
+846 E
-852 GE
+852 

>member
-28 ENNPSQPSNNPT
+28 ESSQPSSNPT

-97 VSGNKITFTGNGT
+97 VFGNKITFTGNGS

-134 YTIAEAKAASSDLNN
+134 YTIAEAKAAKSDMNN

-181 NSADTA
+181 NDADTA

-201 TAFIVHSNSK
+201 TAFIVHST
-211 DKNGN
+211 NGG
-216 QNERGLQISNWNSE
+216 ERGLQISNWNSGS
-230 KRERV
+230 RV
-235 SGTSAIVST
+235 NGTSAIVST

-316 TGKKYKITAP
+316 AGKKYKITAP

-344 VEADAKPLE
+344 VEADSEPLE
-353 VSYTGNAYVGQ
+353 VSYTGDAYVGEF
-364 KVTLE
+364 VNLV

-385 EEGIDLASLENGVLT
+385 EEGSNLASLANGVLT

-429 ALALSKL
+429 VLTLSKL
-436 SELKSMTSGKV
+436 SELKSMTEGKKV
-447 KSRGYVMGYTGTP
+447 KSRGYVMGYTETP
-460 RIDYGLYDKVFIAD
+460 RSKSGLYDKVFIAD
-474 GEDYFILY
+474 GEDYYILY
-482 KVKPE
+482 KVLPE

-500 TGDISHFPN
+500 TGYINNFKQSD
-509 GSVTTYETRNNV
+509 VTTYETTSNV
-521 ITKLTEADPSIVK
+521 ITKLTEADSSIVK

-545 TFTFGQDNISKAYKI
+545 AFAFGQTNISKAYKI
-560 NQGVVISNTEDS
+560 NQGVVISNTKDS
-572 SGNMTVKFTLGSNE
+572 KGNMIVEFTLGLNE
-586 YDLFM
+586 YELFIN
-591 DSRDYEI
+591 SSDYDI
-598 TKDPFTKLTVGTV
+598 TKDSFTKLIPGAV
-611 FNANVFA
+611 FNADVFA
-618 AASNFFCPSNIEI
+618 AATNFFCPSNIEI
-631 ISQQEVLTMDKE
+631 TGQQEVLTMDKE
-643 KAEINIH
+643 EGTINIH
-650 GNDKTLQLN
+650 GNDKTLQLK
-659 ATYTGGS
+659 ATYAGGS

-688 VTGVAVGET
+688 VNGVAVGET

-705 TLSVQAKITVVDEN
+705 TLKVQAKITVVDKNVTTVTIKTTDFDLTGVQKSSVDKTINGLNFKISGPNNQGICNFKSNYFGIYKGNKIEISSN
-719 ITKVKVSFNSDIAD
+719 LGLINKVIFTCNANG
-733 LLTIDDS
+733 T
-740 AKTATLTTQGIT
+740 AKGGPKNFTGTNYTAGEEETGTWELAAGASSLTLTASEAQVQITQ
-752 FLIKQEGSP
+752 
-761 TPLSQMKDYL
+761 
-771 SSSNSLRF
+771 
-779 YQGYSMEIS
+779 MEIS
-788 VASGTIKAI
+788 YIPSA
-797 KPDSYAKKAFT
+797 
-808 AKNISSTDFTVT
+808 
-820 DIDTV
+820 
-825 SMKNTTSSKISMK
+825 
-838 AVKQVQIF
+838 
-846 SLEFTL
+846 E
-852 GE
+852 

>member
-97 VSGNKITFTGNGT
+97 VSGNKITFTGNGSI
-110 VKITATY
+110 KITATY

-134 YTIAEAKAASSDLNN
+134 YTIAEAKAASSNMNN

-167 SDTTGGAYIYNWSF
+167 SDSTGGAYIYNWSF

-201 TAFIVHSNSK
+201 TAFIVHST
-211 DKNGN
+211 NGG
-216 QNERGLQISNWNSE
+216 ERGLQISNWNSE
-230 KRERV
+230 KKERV

-249 MKPIELDEAGYKA
+249 MKPIELDEAGFKA
-262 LTYDKVGNLYTF
+262 LTSDKVGNLYTF
-274 EAEYVSGNPKEK
+274 EAEYVSGKPSKGT

-303 DKYDPASPSDTLV
+303 DSYDPAVPSDTLV

-344 VEADAKPLE
+344 VEADSEPLE
-353 VSYTGNAYVGQ
+353 VSYTGDAYVGEF
-364 KVTLE
+364 VNLV

-385 EEGIDLASLENGVLT
+385 EEGSNLASLANGVLT

-436 SELKSMTSGKV
+436 SNLKSMTKGKKV

-460 RIDYGLYDKVFIAD
+460 RSDTGLYDKVFVAD

-482 KVKPE
+482 KVLPE

-500 TGDISHFPN
+500 TGYIQNFEQPD
-509 GSVTTYETRNNV
+509 VTTYETVTNV
-521 ITKLTEADPSIVK
+521 ITKLTEADSSIVK

-545 TFTFGQDNISKAYKI
+545 AFGFGQANISKAYKI
-560 NQGVVISNTEDS
+560 NQGVVISNTKDS
-572 SGNMTVKFTLGSNE
+572 KGNMTVKFTLGLNE
-586 YDLFM
+586 YGLFM
-591 DSRDYEI
+591 DSRDYDI
-598 TKDPFTKLTVGTV
+598 TKDPFTKLIPGAV
-611 FNANVFA
+611 FNADVFA
-618 AASNFFCPSNIEI
+618 AATNFFCPSNIEI
-631 ISQQEVLTMDKE
+631 TSQQEVLTLDKE
-643 KAEINIH
+643 EGTINIH

-666 NTDPIVWSS
+666 NTDSIVWSS
-675 SAESVATVDQNGL
+675 SVESVATVDQNGL

-705 TLSVQAKITVVDEN
+705 TLKVQAKITVVDKNVTTVTIKPTDFGLTDVQKTSVDKTIKGLNFKISGSNTSGICTFKADCFGIYKGNKIEISSTLGLISKVIFTCKANGTAKYGPGNFTGANYTAGTEN
-719 ITKVKVSFNSDIAD
+719 TGIWELAAGASS
-733 LLTIDDS
+733 L
-740 AKTATLTTQGIT
+740 TLTASEAQVRITQ
-752 FLIKQEGSP
+752 
-761 TPLSQMKDYL
+761 
-771 SSSNSLRF
+771 
-779 YQGYSMEIS
+779 MEIS
-788 VASGTIKAI
+788 YIPSA
-797 KPDSYAKKAFT
+797 
-808 AKNISSTDFTVT
+808 
-820 DIDTV
+820 
-825 SMKNTTSSKISMK
+825 
-838 AVKQVQIF
+838 
-846 SLEFTL
+846 E
-852 GE
+852 

>member
-134 YTIAEAKAASSDLNN
+134 YTIAEAKAAKSDMNN

-167 SDTTGGAYIYNWSF
+167 SDSTGGAYIYNWLF
-181 NSADTA
+181 NNADTA

-201 TAFIVHSNSK
+201 TAFIVHSN
-211 DKNGN
+211 NGG
-216 QNERGLQISNWNSE
+216 ERGLQISNWNSE
-230 KRERV
+230 KKERV
-235 SGTSAIVST
+235 NGTSAIVST

-303 DKYDPASPSDTLV
+303 DKNDPASPSDTLV
-316 TGKKYKITAP
+316 AGKKYKITAP

-353 VSYTGNAYVGQ
+353 VSYTGNAYVG
-364 KVTLE
+364 KEVTLV
-369 TTASGVKVT
+369 TTANGVKVT

-385 EEGIDLASLENGVLT
+385 EEGSDLASLENDVLT

-429 ALALSKL
+429 VLALSKL

-447 KSRGYVMGYTGTP
+447 KSRGYVMGHTGTP
-460 RIDYGLYDKVFIAD
+460 RSDYGLYDKVFVAD

-482 KVKPE
+482 KVQPE
-487 QLTGINVGDLIEF
+487 QLTGIKVGDLIEF
-500 TGDISHFPN
+500 TGDISHYPN
-509 GSVTTYETRNNV
+509 GSVTTYETKNNV
-521 ITKLTEADPSIVK
+521 ITKLTEADSSIVK
-534 PTATELTSSSA
+534 PTATELTSKSA
-545 TFTFGQDNISKAYKI
+545 AFAFGQTNISKAYKI
-560 NQGVVISNTEDS
+560 NQGVVVSNTEDS

-591 DSRDYEI
+591 DSRDYDI
-598 TKDPFTKLTVGTV
+598 TKDPFTKLTVGAV

-618 AASNFFCPSNIEI
+618 AATNFFCPSNIEI
-631 ISQQEVLTMDKE
+631 TSQQEVLTMDKE
-643 KAEINIH
+643 KGEINIH

-666 NTDPIVWSS
+666 NTNPIVWSS

-705 TLSVQAKITVVDEN
+705 TLKVQAKITVVDVN
-719 ITKVKVSFNSDIAD
+719 ITKVTVAFNSEIAN

-752 FLIKQEGSP
+752 FLIKQEGSN

-771 SSSNSLRF
+771 SKKSLRF
-779 YQGYSMEIS
+779 YKGYSMEIS

-808 AKNISSTDFTVT
+808 ADNISSDDFTVT

-838 AVKQVQIF
+838 AENQVQIF

>member
-117 KGETIE
+117 KGETIK

-134 YTIAEAKAASSDLNN
+134 YTIAEAKAATSDMNN

-181 NSADTA
+181 NNADTA
-187 ITNKS
+187 ITNKA

-201 TAFIVHSNSK
+201 TAFIVHST
-211 DKNGN
+211 NGG
-216 QNERGLQISNWNSE
+216 ERGLQISNWNSE
-230 KRERV
+230 KKERV

-249 MKPIELDEAGYKA
+249 MKPIELDEAGFKA
-262 LTYDKVGNLYTF
+262 LTSDKVGNLYTF
-274 EAEYVSGNPKEK
+274 EAEYVSGKPSKGT

-303 DKYDPASPSDTLV
+303 DSYDPAVPSDTLV

-344 VEADAKPLE
+344 VDADAKPLE
-353 VSYTGNAYVGQ
+353 VSYTGNANVGEI
-364 KVTLE
+364 VNLV

-385 EEGIDLASLENGVLT
+385 EEGSNLASLANGVLT

-460 RIDYGLYDKVFIAD
+460 RIDSGLYDKVFIAD

-482 KVKPE
+482 EVKPE
-487 QLTGINVGDLIEF
+487 QLNGINVGDLIEF
-500 TGDISHFPN
+500 TGDIQHYKQ
-509 GSVTTYETRNNV
+509 GDVTTYETKNNV
-521 ITKLTEADPSIVK
+521 ITKLTEADSSIVK

-545 TFTFGQDNISKAYKI
+545 AFTFGQANISKAYKI

-572 SGNMTVKFTLGSNE
+572 NGNMTVKFTLGSKRKYE
-586 YDLFM
+586 LFM
-591 DSRDYEI
+591 DSRDYDI
-598 TKDPFTKLTVGTV
+598 TKDPFTKLTVGAV
-611 FNANVFA
+611 FNADVFA
-618 AASNFFCPSNIEI
+618 AATNFFCPSNIEI
-631 ISQQEVLTMDKE
+631 TSQQEVLTMDKE
-643 KAEINIH
+643 EGTINIH

-659 ATYTGGS
+659 ATYGGT
-666 NTDPIVWSS
+666 NTAPIVWSS
-675 SAESVATVDQNGL
+675 SVESVATVDQNGL

-719 ITKVKVSFNSDIAD
+719 ITKVTISASDLTETEAGAVNQEVKGIKIEISTGLVNGVNIRVYKGQTLKLTSNMGLMTKVVFTCTESGYAKYGPGNFEGTNYTAGEEETGTWELAAGASSLSLIAKGNQVR
-733 LLTIDDS
+733 I
-740 AKTATLTTQGIT
+740 TQ
-752 FLIKQEGSP
+752 
-761 TPLSQMKDYL
+761 
-771 SSSNSLRF
+771 
-779 YQGYSMEIS
+779 MEIS
-788 VASGTIKAI
+788 YIPSA
-797 KPDSYAKKAFT
+797 
-808 AKNISSTDFTVT
+808 
-820 DIDTV
+820 
-825 SMKNTTSSKISMK
+825 
-838 AVKQVQIF
+838 
-846 SLEFTL
+846 E
-852 GE
+852 

>member
-134 YTIAEAKAASSDLNN
+134 YTIAEAKAATSDMNN

-167 SDTTGGAYIYNWSF
+167 SDSTGGAYIYNWFF
-181 NSADTA
+181 NNADTA

-201 TAFIVHSNSK
+201 TAFIVHSNNK
-211 DKNGN
+211 G
-216 QNERGLQISNWNSE
+216 ERGLQISNWNSE
-230 KRERV
+230 KKERV
-235 SGTSAIVST
+235 NGTSAIVST

-303 DKYDPASPSDTLV
+303 DKNDPSSPSDTLV
-316 TGKKYKITAP
+316 AGKKYKITAP

-353 VSYTGNAYVGQ
+353 VSYTGNAYVG
-364 KVTLE
+364 KEVTLV
-369 TTASGVKVT
+369 TTANGVKVT

-385 EEGIDLASLENGVLT
+385 EEGSDLASLENGVLT

-447 KSRGYVMGYTGTP
+447 KSRGYVMGHTGTP
-460 RIDYGLYDKVFIAD
+460 RSDYGLYDKVFIAD

-482 KVKPE
+482 KVQPE
-487 QLTGINVGDLIEF
+487 QLTGIKVGDLIEF
-500 TGDISHFPN
+500 TGDISHYAN
-509 GSVTTYETRNNV
+509 GSVTTYETKNNV
-521 ITKLTEADPSIVK
+521 ITKLTEADSSIVK
-534 PTATELTSSSA
+534 PTATELTSTSA
-545 TFTFGQDNISKAYKI
+545 AFAFGQANISKAFKI
-560 NQGVVISNTEDS
+560 NSGVVVSNTEDS

-586 YDLFM
+586 YDLFIN
-591 DSRDYEI
+591 SRDYDI
-598 TKDPFTKLTVGTV
+598 TKDPFTKLTAGAV
-611 FNANVFA
+611 FNADVFA

-631 ISQQEVLTMDKE
+631 TSQQEVFTMDKE
-643 KAEINIH
+643 KGEINIH

-688 VTGVAVGET
+688 ITGVAVGET

-705 TLSVQAKITVVDEN
+705 TLKAQAKITVVDEN
-719 ITKVKVSFNSDIAD
+719 ITTVTVSFNSDIAN

-740 AKTATLTTQGIT
+740 AKTATFTTKGIT
-752 FLIKQEGSP
+752 FLIKQEDSP
-761 TPLSQMKDYL
+761 TPISDVKKYL
-771 SSSNSLRF
+771 SKNSLRF

-797 KPDSYAKKAFT
+797 SPDSFSSKAFT
-808 AKNISSTDFTVT
+808 KDSISSTDFTVT
-820 DIDTV
+820 DTDTV
-825 SMKNTTSSKISMK
+825 SMNNTTNSKISMTAK
-838 AVKQVQIF
+838 SQVRIF

>member
-28 ENNPSQPSNNPT
+28 ENNPSQQPSNNPT

-134 YTIAEAKAASSDLNN
+134 YTIAEAKAATSDMNN

-181 NSADTA
+181 NNADTA
-187 ITNKS
+187 ITNKA

-201 TAFIVHSNSK
+201 TAFIVHST
-211 DKNGN
+211 NGG
-216 QNERGLQISNWNSE
+216 ERGLQISNWNSE
-230 KRERV
+230 KKERV

-249 MKPIELDEAGYKA
+249 MKPIELDEAGFKA
-262 LTYDKVGNLYTF
+262 LTSDKVGNLYTF
-274 EAEYVSGNPKEK
+274 EAEYVSGKPSKGT

-303 DKYDPASPSDTLV
+303 DSYDPAVPSDTLV

-344 VEADAKPLE
+344 VDADAKPLE
-353 VSYTGNAYVGQ
+353 VSYTGNANVGEI
-364 KVTLE
+364 VNLV

-385 EEGIDLASLENGVLT
+385 EEGSNLASLENSVLT

-429 ALALSKL
+429 ALTLSKL
-436 SELKSMTSGKV
+436 SELKSMTTGKV

-460 RIDYGLYDKVFIAD
+460 RSDTGLYDKVFIAD

-482 KVKPE
+482 KVLPE
-487 QLTGINVGDLIEF
+487 QLNGINVGDLIEF
-500 TGDISHFPN
+500 TGDIQHYKQ
-509 GSVTTYETRNNV
+509 GDVTTYETKNNV
-521 ITKLTEADPSIVK
+521 ITKLTEADSSIVK
-534 PTATELTSSSA
+534 PTATELTSTSA
-545 TFTFGQDNISKAYKI
+545 AFAFGQANISKAYKI
-560 NQGVVISNTEDS
+560 NQGVVVSNTEDS

-586 YDLFM
+586 YELFM
-591 DSRDYEI
+591 DSRDYDI
-598 TKDPFTKLTVGTV
+598 TKDPFTKLTAGAV
-611 FNANVFA
+611 FNADVFA

-631 ISQQEVLTMDKE
+631 TSQQEVLTLDKE
-643 KAEINIH
+643 EGTINIH

-659 ATYTGGS
+659 ATYGGT
-666 NTDPIVWSS
+666 NTAPIVWSS
-675 SAESVATVDQNGL
+675 SVESVATVDQNGL

-719 ITKVKVSFNSDIAD
+719 ITKVTISASDLTEAVACAVNQEVKGIKIEISTGLVNVANIRVYKGQTLKLTSNIGLMTKVVFTCIASGD
-733 LLTIDDS
+733 
-740 AKTATLTTQGIT
+740 AKYGPGCFTGTNYTAGEEQTGTWELAAGASSLTLTASKQQVRITQ
-752 FLIKQEGSP
+752 
-761 TPLSQMKDYL
+761 
-771 SSSNSLRF
+771 
-779 YQGYSMEIS
+779 MEIS
-788 VASGTIKAI
+788 YIPSA
-797 KPDSYAKKAFT
+797 
-808 AKNISSTDFTVT
+808 
-820 DIDTV
+820 
-825 SMKNTTSSKISMK
+825 
-838 AVKQVQIF
+838 
-846 SLEFTL
+846 E
-852 GE
+852 

>member
-1 MKKMKKSKSLFA
+1 MKKSKSLFA

-28 ENNPSQPSNNPT
+28 ENNSSQQPSNNPT

-97 VSGNKITFTGNGT
+97 VSGNKITFIGNGSI
-110 VKITATY
+110 KITATY

-134 YTIAEAKAASSDLNN
+134 YTIAEAKAAKSDMNN

-167 SDTTGGAYIYNWSF
+167 SDSTGGAYIYNWSF
-181 NSADTA
+181 NNADTA

-201 TAFIVHSNSK
+201 TAFIVHSTN
-211 DKNGN
+211 NG
-216 QNERGLQISNWNSE
+216 ERGLQISNWNSE

-235 SGTSAIVST
+235 NGTSAIVST

-249 MKPIELDEAGYKA
+249 MKPIELDEAGFKA

-274 EAEYVSGNPKEK
+274 EAEYVSGKPSQGN
-286 GVNVKFKLGNTD
+286 GVDVKFKLGNTD
-298 IVLRT
+298 ITLRT
-303 DKYDPASPSDTLV
+303 DKFDPAVPSDTLV
-316 TGKKYKITAP
+316 AGKKYKITAP

-344 VEADAKPLE
+344 VEGDSKPLE
-353 VSYTGNAYVGQ
+353 VSYTGNAYVGE

-369 TTASGVKVT
+369 TTASGVNVT

-385 EEGIDLASLENGVLT
+385 EEGSNLASLENGVLT

-429 ALALSKL
+429 ALTLSKL

-460 RIDYGLYDKVFIAD
+460 RSDSGLYDKVFIAD

-482 KVKPE
+482 KVQPK

-500 TGDISHFPN
+500 TGDISHYLN
-509 GSVTTYETRNNV
+509 ESVTTYETKNNI
-521 ITKLTEADPSIVK
+521 ITKLTETDSSIIK

-545 TFTFGQDNISKAYKI
+545 AFAFGQANISKAYKI
-560 NQGVVISNTEDS
+560 NKGVVVSNTEDS
-572 SGNMTVKFTLGSNE
+572 KGNMTVKFTLGSNE

-591 DSRDYEI
+591 DSRDYDI
-598 TKDPFTKLTVGTV
+598 TKDPFTKLKAGAT

-631 ISQQEVLTMDKE
+631 TGEQEVLTIDKKE
-643 KAEINIH
+643 GEINIH

-659 ATYTGGS
+659 ASYTGS
-666 NTDPIVWSS
+666 NTAAIVWSS
-675 SAESVATVDQNGL
+675 SVESVATVDQNGL

-697 IITAKKSE
+697 TITAKKSE
-705 TLSVQAKITVVDEN
+705 TLYAQAKIIVVDEN
-719 ITKVKVSFNSDIAD
+719 ITKVTVSFNSDIAD

-740 AKTATLTTQGIT
+740 KKTATFTTQGIT

-771 SSSNSLRF
+771 SRNSLRF
-779 YQGYSMEIS
+779 YKGYSMEIS

-797 KPDSYAKKAFT
+797 RPDSYAKKAFT
-808 AKNISSTDFTVT
+808 AENISSKDFTVT
-820 DIDTV
+820 DTDTV
-825 SMKNTTSSKISMK
+825 SMKNTTSSKISMT
-838 AVKQVQIF
+838 AVNQVQIY

-852 GE
+852 GD

>member
-1 MKKMKKSKSLFA
+1 MKKSKSLFA

-28 ENNPSQPSNNPT
+28 ENNSSQQPSNNPT

-97 VSGNKITFTGNGT
+97 VSGNKITFTGNGSI
-110 VKITATY
+110 KITATY

-134 YTIAEAKAASSDLNN
+134 YTIAEAKAAKSDLNN

-167 SDTTGGAYIYNWSF
+167 SDATGGAYIYNWSF
-181 NSADTA
+181 NNADTA

-201 TAFIVHSNSK
+201 TAFIVHST
-211 DKNGN
+211 NGG
-216 QNERGLQISNWNSE
+216 ERGLQISNWNSE
-230 KRERV
+230 KKERV

-249 MKPIELDEAGYKA
+249 MEPIELDEAGYKA

-274 EAEYVSGNPKEK
+274 EAEYVSGKPSKGT

-303 DKYDPASPSDTLV
+303 DSYDPAVPSDTLV

-344 VEADAKPLE
+344 VEADSKSLE
-353 VSYTGNAYVGQ
+353 VSYTGNAYVGEI
-364 KVTLE
+364 VNLE

-385 EEGIDLASLENGVLT
+385 EEGSNLASLENGVLT

-429 ALALSKL
+429 ALTLSKL
-436 SELKSMTSGKV
+436 SELKLMTTGKV

-460 RIDYGLYDKVFIAD
+460 RSDTGLYDKVFIAD

-482 KVKPE
+482 KVLPE
-487 QLTGINVGDLIEF
+487 QLNGINVGDLIEF

-509 GSVTTYETRNNV
+509 GSVTTYETKNNV
-521 ITKLTEADPSIVK
+521 ITKLTEADSSIVK

-545 TFTFGQDNISKAYKI
+545 AFAFVQDNISKAYKI
-560 NQGVVISNTEDS
+560 NQGVVISNTKNS
-572 SGNMTVKFTLGSNE
+572 KGNMTVKFTLGLNE
-586 YDLFM
+586 YELFM
-591 DSRDYEI
+591 DSRDYDI
-598 TKDPFTKLTVGTV
+598 TKDPFTKLKAGAV
-611 FNANVFA
+611 FNADVFA
-618 AASNFFCPSNIEI
+618 AATNFFCPSNIEI
-631 ISQQEVLTMDKE
+631 TCEQEVLTLDKKE
-643 KAEINIH
+643 GEINIH
-650 GNDKTLQLN
+650 DNNKTLQLN
-659 ATYTGGS
+659 ATYAGGS

-697 IITAKKSE
+697 TITAKKSE
-705 TLSVQAKITVVDEN
+705 TLYVEAKITVVDEN
-719 ITKVKVSFNSDIAD
+719 NAKVKISFNSDIDD
-733 LLTIDDS
+733 LFIADDS

-752 FLIKQEGSP
+752 FLIKQGSSNIAP
-761 TPLSQMKDYL
+761 SQMKGYL
-771 SSSNSLRF
+771 SKGSLRF
-779 YQGYSMEIS
+779 YKGYSMEIS

-797 KPDSYAKKAFT
+797 SPISDSSKAFT
-808 AKNISSTDFTVT
+808 EDNIFSDDFTVT
-820 DIDTV
+820 GNDTV

-838 AVKQVQIF
+838 ALNQVKIF

-852 GE
+852 GD

>member
-28 ENNPSQPSNNPT
+28 ESSQPSSNPT

-97 VSGNKITFTGNGT
+97 VSGNKITFTGNGSI
-110 VKITATY
+110 KITATY

-134 YTIAEAKAASSDLNN
+134 YTIAEAKAASSDASH

-154 GKVTASLGKSAYI
+154 GKVTASLGTSAYI
-167 SDTTGGAYIYNWSF
+167 SDTTGGAYIYNWSY
-181 NSADTA
+181 NNADTA
-187 ITNKS
+187 ITNKA

-201 TAFIVHSNSK
+201 TAFIVHST
-211 DKNGN
+211 NGG
-216 QNERGLQISNWNSE
+216 ERGLQISNYNSGS
-230 KRERV
+230 RV

-316 TGKKYKITAP
+316 AGKKYKITAP

-344 VEADAKPLE
+344 VEADSEPLE
-353 VSYTGNAYVGQ
+353 VSYTGNAYVGD
-364 KVTLE
+364 KVTLV

-385 EEGIDLASLENGVLT
+385 EEGSNLASLENGVLT

-405 TIKVKATYV
+405 AIKVKATYV

-429 ALALSKL
+429 ALTLSKL
-436 SELKSMTSGKV
+436 SELKSMTTGKV

-460 RIDYGLYDKVFIAD
+460 RSDSGLYDKVFIAD

-482 KVKPE
+482 KVLPE

-500 TGDISHFPN
+500 TGDIQHYKQAD
-509 GSVTTYETRNNV
+509 VTTYETKNNV
-521 ITKLTEADPSIVK
+521 ITKLTEADSSIVK

-545 TFTFGQDNISKAYKI
+545 AFAFGQANISKAYKI
-560 NQGVVISNTEDS
+560 NQGVVTSNTKDS
-572 SGNMTVKFTLGSNE
+572 KGNMTVKFTLGSNE
-586 YDLFM
+586 YELFM
-591 DSRDYEI
+591 DSRDYDI
-598 TKDPFTKLTVGTV
+598 TKDPFTKLTVGAV
-611 FNANVFA
+611 FNADVFA

-631 ISQQEVLTMDKE
+631 TGEQEVLTLDKKE
-643 KAEINIH
+643 GEINIH

-659 ATYTGGS
+659 ATYTGTNAGAI
-666 NTDPIVWSS
+666 TWSS
-675 SAESVATVDQNGL
+675 SVESVATVDQNGL

-697 IITAKKSE
+697 TITAKKSE
-705 TLSVQAKITVVDEN
+705 TLSVQAKITVVDKNVTTVTIKPTDFGLTDVQKTSVDKTIKGLNFKISGSNTSGICTFKADCFGIYKGNKIEISSTLGLINKVIFTCKANGTAKYGPGNFTGANYTAGTEN
-719 ITKVKVSFNSDIAD
+719 TGIWELAAGASSLSLTASEAQVRIT
-733 LLTIDDS
+733 
-740 AKTATLTTQGIT
+740 Q
-752 FLIKQEGSP
+752 
-761 TPLSQMKDYL
+761 
-771 SSSNSLRF
+771 
-779 YQGYSMEIS
+779 MEIS
-788 VASGTIKAI
+788 YIPSA
-797 KPDSYAKKAFT
+797 
-808 AKNISSTDFTVT
+808 
-820 DIDTV
+820 
-825 SMKNTTSSKISMK
+825 
-838 AVKQVQIF
+838 
-846 SLEFTL
+846 E
-852 GE
+852 

>member
-28 ENNPSQPSNNPT
+28 ENNSSQQPSNNPT

-97 VSGNKITFTGNGT
+97 VSGNKITFTGNGS

-134 YTIAEAKAASSDLNN
+134 YTIAEAKAAKSDMNN

-167 SDTTGGAYIYNWSF
+167 SDSTGGAYIYNWSF
-181 NSADTA
+181 NNADTA

-201 TAFIVHSNSK
+201 TAFIVHSTN
-211 DKNGN
+211 NG
-216 QNERGLQISNWNSE
+216 ERGLQISNWNSE

-235 SGTSAIVST
+235 NGTSAIVST

-249 MKPIELDEAGYKA
+249 MKPIELDEAGFKA

-274 EAEYVSGNPKEK
+274 EAEYVSGKPSQGN
-286 GVNVKFKLGNTD
+286 GVDVKFKLGNTD
-298 IVLRT
+298 ITLRT
-303 DKYDPASPSDTLV
+303 DKFDPAVPSDTLV
-316 TGKKYKITAP
+316 AGKKYKITAP

-344 VEADAKPLE
+344 VEGDSKPLE
-353 VSYTGNAYVGQ
+353 VSYTGNAYVGE

-369 TTASGVKVT
+369 TTASGVNVT

-385 EEGIDLASLENGVLT
+385 EEGSNLASLENGVLT

-429 ALALSKL
+429 ALTLSKL

-460 RIDYGLYDKVFIAD
+460 RSDSGLYDKVFIAD

-482 KVKPE
+482 KVQPK

-500 TGDISHFPN
+500 TGDISHYLN
-509 GSVTTYETRNNV
+509 ESVTTYETKNNI
-521 ITKLTEADPSIVK
+521 ITKLTETDSSIIK

-545 TFTFGQDNISKAYKI
+545 AFAFGQANISKAYKI
-560 NQGVVISNTEDS
+560 NKGVVVSNTEDS
-572 SGNMTVKFTLGSNE
+572 KGNMTVKFTLGSNE

-591 DSRDYEI
+591 DSRDYDI
-598 TKDPFTKLTVGTV
+598 TKDPFTKLKAGAT

-631 ISQQEVLTMDKE
+631 TGEQEVLTIDKKE
-643 KAEINIH
+643 GEINIH

-659 ATYTGGS
+659 ASYTGTNAS
-666 NTDPIVWSS
+666 VIVWSS
-675 SAESVATVDQNGL
+675 SVESVATVDQNGL

-705 TLSVQAKITVVDEN
+705 TLYAQAKITVVDEN
-719 ITKVKVSFNSDIAD
+719 ITKVTVSFNSDIAD

-740 AKTATLTTQGIT
+740 KKTATFTTQGIT

-771 SSSNSLRF
+771 SRNSLRF
-779 YQGYSMEIS
+779 YKGYSMEIS

-797 KPDSYAKKAFT
+797 RPDSYAKKAFT
-808 AKNISSTDFTVT
+808 AENISSKDFTVT
-820 DIDTV
+820 DTDTV
-825 SMKNTTSSKISMK
+825 SMKNTTSSKISMT
-838 AVKQVQIF
+838 AVNQVQIY

-852 GE
+852 GD

>member
-97 VSGNKITFTGNGT
+97 VSGNKITFTGNGSI
-110 VKITATY
+110 KITATY

-134 YTIAEAKAASSDLNN
+134 YTIAEAKAATSNANN

-167 SDTTGGAYIYNWSF
+167 SDSTGGAYIYNWSF

-201 TAFIVHSNSK
+201 TAFIVHST
-211 DKNGN
+211 NGG
-216 QNERGLQISNWNSE
+216 ERGLQISNWNSE
-230 KRERV
+230 KKERV
-235 SGTSAIVST
+235 NGTSAIVST

-249 MKPIELDEAGYKA
+249 MEPIELDEAGFKA

-274 EAEYVSGNPKEK
+274 EAEYVSGKPSKGT

-303 DKYDPASPSDTLV
+303 DSYDPAAPSDTLV
-316 TGKKYKITAP
+316 AGKTYKITAP

-353 VSYTGNAYVGQ
+353 VSYTGNAYVGEI
-364 KVTLE
+364 VNLE

-385 EEGIDLASLENGVLT
+385 EEGSNLASLENGVLT

-429 ALALSKL
+429 ALTLSKL
-436 SELKSMTSGKV
+436 SALKSMTTGKV

-460 RIDYGLYDKVFIAD
+460 RSDSGLYDKVFIAD

-482 KVKPE
+482 KVQPE

-500 TGDISHFPN
+500 TGDIQHYKQ
-509 GSVTTYETRNNV
+509 GDVTTYETAHNV
-521 ITKLTEADPSIVK
+521 ITKLTEADSSIVK

-545 TFTFGQDNISKAYKI
+545 AFTFGQANISKAYKI
-560 NQGVVISNTEDS
+560 NQAVVISNAEDS
-572 SGNMTVKFTLGSNE
+572 KGNMTVKFTLGSNE
-586 YDLFM
+586 YELFM
-591 DSRDYEI
+591 DSRDYDI
-598 TKDPFTKLTVGTV
+598 TKDPFTKLKAGAA
-611 FNANVFA
+611 FNADVFA
-618 AASNFFCPSNIEI
+618 AATNFFCPSNIEI
-631 ISQQEVLTMDKE
+631 TGKQEVLTLDKKE
-643 KAEINIH
+643 GEINIH
-650 GNDKTLQLN
+650 GDDKTLQLN
-659 ATYTGGS
+659 ATYAGGT

-705 TLSVQAKITVVDEN
+705 TLKAQAKITVVDEN
-719 ITKVKVSFNSDIAD
+719 ITKVTVSFSSDIAD
-733 LLTIDDS
+733 LLTIDNS

-752 FLIKQEGSP
+752 FLIKQEDSP

-771 SSSNSLRF
+771 SRNSLRF
-779 YQGYSMEIS
+779 YKGYSMEIS

-808 AKNISSTDFTVT
+808 ADNISSNDFTVT

-825 SMKNTTSSKISMK
+825 SMKNTTSSKISMT
-838 AVKQVQIF
+838 AVSQVQIY

-852 GE
+852 GD

>member
-134 YTIAEAKAASSDLNN
+134 YTIAEAKAATSDMNN

-167 SDTTGGAYIYNWSF
+167 SDSTGGAYIYNWSF
-181 NSADTA
+181 NNADTA

-201 TAFIVHSNSK
+201 TAFIVHSN
-211 DKNGN
+211 NGG
-216 QNERGLQISNWNSE
+216 ERGLQISNFNSE
-230 KRERV
+230 KKERV
-235 SGTSAIVST
+235 NGTSAIVST

-274 EAEYVSGNPKEK
+274 EAEYVSGKPSKGT

-303 DKYDPASPSDTLV
+303 DSYDPAVPSDTLV
-316 TGKKYKITAP
+316 AGKTYKITAP

-353 VSYTGNAYVGQ
+353 VSYTGNAYVG
-364 KVTLE
+364 KEVTLV
-369 TTASGVKVT
+369 TTANGVKVT

-385 EEGIDLASLENGVLT
+385 EEGSDLASLENDVLT

-447 KSRGYVMGYTGTP
+447 KSRGYVMGHTGTP
-460 RIDYGLYDKVFIAD
+460 RIDYGLYDKVFVAD

-482 KVKPE
+482 KVQPE
-487 QLTGINVGDLIEF
+487 QLTGIKVGDLIEF
-500 TGDISHFPN
+500 TGDISHYAN
-509 GSVTTYETRNNV
+509 GSVTTYETKNNV
-521 ITKLTEADPSIVK
+521 ITKLTEADSSIVK
-534 PTATELTSSSA
+534 PTATELTSTSA
-545 TFTFGQDNISKAYKI
+545 AFAFGQANISKAYKI

-572 SGNMTVKFTLGSNE
+572 KGNMTVKFTLGSYE

-591 DSRDYEI
+591 DSRDYDI
-598 TKDPFTKLTVGTV
+598 TKDPFTKLTAGAV

-618 AASNFFCPSNIEI
+618 AATNFFCPSNIEI
-631 ISQQEVLTMDKE
+631 TSQQEVFTMDKE

-659 ATYTGGS
+659 VTYHGS

-705 TLSVQAKITVVDEN
+705 TLKVQAKITVVDVN
-719 ITKVKVSFNSDIAD
+719 ITKVTVAFNSEIAD

-752 FLIKQEGSP
+752 FLIKQEGSN

-771 SSSNSLRF
+771 SRNSLRF
-779 YQGYSMEIS
+779 YKDYSMEIS

-808 AKNISSTDFTVT
+808 ADNISSDDFTVT

-838 AVKQVQIF
+838 AENQVQIF

>member
-46 QTPSVKNSYTFD
+46 QTPSVKNPYTFD

-134 YTIAEAKAASSDLNN
+134 YTIAEAKAAKSDANN

-154 GKVTASLGKSAYI
+154 GKVTASLGTSAYI
-167 SDTTGGAYIYNWSF
+167 SDSTGGAYIYNWSF
-181 NSADTA
+181 NNADTA

-216 QNERGLQISNWNSE
+216 QNERGLQISNYNSGS
-230 KRERV
+230 RV

-274 EAEYVSGNPKEK
+274 EAEYVSGKPSKGT

-303 DKYDPASPSDTLV
+303 DKFDPAAPSDTLV

-344 VEADAKPLE
+344 VEADSEPLE
-353 VSYTGNAYVGQ
+353 VSYTGDAYVGEF
-364 KVTLE
+364 VNLV

-385 EEGIDLASLENGVLT
+385 EEGSNLASLANGVLT

-429 ALALSKL
+429 NLTLSKL
-436 SELKSMTSGKV
+436 SELKSMTEGKKV
-447 KSRGYVMGYTGTP
+447 KSRGYVMGHTGTP
-460 RIDYGLYDKVFIAD
+460 RSDSGLYDKVFVAD
-474 GEDYFILY
+474 GQDYFILY
-482 KVKPE
+482 KVLPE

-500 TGDISHFPN
+500 TGYIKNFKQPD
-509 GSVTTYETRNNV
+509 VTTYETVTNV
-521 ITKLTEADPSIVK
+521 ITKLTEADSSIVK

-545 TFTFGQDNISKAYKI
+545 AFAFGQTNISKAYKI
-560 NQGVVISNTEDS
+560 NQGVVVSNTKDS
-572 SGNMTVKFTLGSNE
+572 KGNMTVKFTLGSNE

-591 DSRDYEI
+591 DSHDYDI
-598 TKDPFTKLTVGTV
+598 TKDPFTNLKVGAV
-611 FNANVFA
+611 FNADVFA
-618 AASNFFCPSNIEI
+618 AATNFFCPSNIEI
-631 ISQQEVLTMDKE
+631 TGEQEVLTIDKKE
-643 KAEINIH
+643 GTINIH

-659 ATYTGGS
+659 AIYTGT
-666 NTDPIVWSS
+666 NTGAIVWSS
-675 SAESVATVDQNGL
+675 SAESVATVDKNGL

-697 IITAKKSE
+697 TITAKKSE
-705 TLSVQAKITVVDEN
+705 TLYVEAKITVVDKNVTTVTIKSADFGLSGKQTSSVEKTIKGLN
-719 ITKVKVSFNSDIAD
+719 FKISGSNNQGICNFNAKGYVGIYKGNKIEISSNLGLINKVIFTCYANG
-733 LLTIDDS
+733 T
-740 AKTATLTTQGIT
+740 AKGGPKNFTGSNYTAGEEETGIWELAAGASSLTLTASIAQVKITQ
-752 FLIKQEGSP
+752 
-761 TPLSQMKDYL
+761 
-771 SSSNSLRF
+771 
-779 YQGYSMEIS
+779 MEIS
-788 VASGTIKAI
+788 
-797 KPDSYAKKAFT
+797 Y
-808 AKNISSTDFTVT
+808 ISS
-820 DIDTV
+820 
-825 SMKNTTSSKISMK
+825 
-838 AVKQVQIF
+838 A
-846 SLEFTL
+846 E
-852 GE
+852 

>member
-97 VSGNKITFTGNGT
+97 VSGNKITFTGNGSI
-110 VKITATY
+110 KITATY

-134 YTIAEAKAASSDLNN
+134 YTIAEAKAATSDLNN

-167 SDTTGGAYIYNWSF
+167 SDSTGGAYIYNWSF
-181 NSADTA
+181 NNADTA

-201 TAFIVHSNSK
+201 TAFIVHST
-211 DKNGN
+211 NGG
-216 QNERGLQISNWNSE
+216 ERGLQISNWNSE
-230 KRERV
+230 KKERV
-235 SGTSAIVST
+235 NGTSAIVST

-249 MKPIELDEAGYKA
+249 MEPIELDEAGFKA

-274 EAEYVSGNPKEK
+274 EAEYVSGKPSKGT

-303 DKYDPASPSDTLV
+303 DSYDPAVPSDTLV
-316 TGKKYKITAP
+316 AGKKYKITAP

-385 EEGIDLASLENGVLT
+385 EEGNDLASLENGVLT

-460 RIDYGLYDKVFIAD
+460 RSDSGLYDKVFIAD

-482 KVKPE
+482 KVQPE

-500 TGDISHFPN
+500 TGDIQHYKQAD
-509 GSVTTYETRNNV
+509 VTTYETAHNI
-521 ITKLTEADPSIVK
+521 ITKLTEADSSIVK

-545 TFTFGQDNISKAYKI
+545 AFTFGQANISKAYKI
-560 NQGVVISNTEDS
+560 NQAVVISNTEDS
-572 SGNMTVKFTLGSNE
+572 KGNMTVKFTLGSNE
-586 YDLFM
+586 YELFM
-591 DSRDYEI
+591 DSRDYDI
-598 TKDPFTKLTVGTV
+598 TKDLFTKLKAGAA
-611 FNANVFA
+611 FNADVFA
-618 AASNFFCPSNIEI
+618 AATNFFCPSNIEI
-631 ISQQEVLTMDKE
+631 TGKQEVLTLDKKE
-643 KAEINIH
+643 GEINIR

-675 SAESVATVDQNGL
+675 SVESVATVDQNGL

-705 TLSVQAKITVVDEN
+705 TLKAQAKITVVDEN
-719 ITKVKVSFNSDIAD
+719 ITKVTVSFSSDIAD
-733 LLTIDDS
+733 LLTIDNS

-752 FLIKQEGSP
+752 FLIKQEDSP

-771 SSSNSLRF
+771 SKNSLRF
-779 YQGYSMEIS
+779 YKGYSMEIS

-797 KPDSYAKKAFT
+797 KPDSYAEKAFT
-808 AKNISSTDFTVT
+808 ADNISSNDFTVT

-825 SMKNTTSSKISMK
+825 SMKNTTSSKISMT
-838 AVKQVQIF
+838 AVSQVQIY

-852 GE
+852 GD

>member
-28 ENNPSQPSNNPT
+28 ESSQPSSNPT

-97 VSGNKITFTGNGT
+97 VSGNKITFTGNGSI
-110 VKITATY
+110 KITATY

-134 YTIAEAKAASSDLNN
+134 YTIAEAKAASSDASH

-154 GKVTASLGKSAYI
+154 GKVTASLGTSAYI
-167 SDTTGGAYIYNWSF
+167 SDTTGGAYIYNWSY
-181 NSADTA
+181 NNADTA
-187 ITNKS
+187 ITNKA

-201 TAFIVHSNSK
+201 TAFIVHST
-211 DKNGN
+211 NGG
-216 QNERGLQISNWNSE
+216 ERGLQISNYNSGS
-230 KRERV
+230 RV

-316 TGKKYKITAP
+316 AGKKYKITAP

-344 VEADAKPLE
+344 VEADSEPLE
-353 VSYTGNAYVGQ
+353 VSYTGNAYVGD
-364 KVTLE
+364 KVTLV

-385 EEGIDLASLENGVLT
+385 EEGSNLASLENGVLT

-405 TIKVKATYV
+405 AIKVKATYV

-429 ALALSKL
+429 ALTLSKL
-436 SELKSMTSGKV
+436 SELKSMTTGKV

-460 RIDYGLYDKVFIAD
+460 RSDSGLYDKVFIAD

-482 KVKPE
+482 KVQPE

-500 TGDISHFPN
+500 TGDIQHYKQAD
-509 GSVTTYETRNNV
+509 VTTYETKNNV
-521 ITKLTEADPSIVK
+521 ITKLTEADSSIVK

-545 TFTFGQDNISKAYKI
+545 AFAFGQANISKAYKI
-560 NQGVVISNTEDS
+560 NQGVVTSNTKDS
-572 SGNMTVKFTLGSNE
+572 KGNMTVKFTLGSNE
-586 YDLFM
+586 YELFM
-591 DSRDYEI
+591 DSRDYDI
-598 TKDPFTKLTVGTV
+598 TKDPFTKLTVGAV
-611 FNANVFA
+611 FNADVFA

-631 ISQQEVLTMDKE
+631 TGEQEVLTLDKKE
-643 KAEINIH
+643 GEINIH

-659 ATYTGGS
+659 ATYTGT
-666 NTDPIVWSS
+666 NADPIVWSS

-697 IITAKKSE
+697 TITAKKSE

-719 ITKVKVSFNSDIAD
+719 ITKVKVSFNSDIAN

-740 AKTATLTTQGIT
+740 TKTATFTTQGIT
-752 FLIKQEGSP
+752 FLIKQGGSN
-761 TPLSQMKDYL
+761 TPLSQMKNYL
-771 SSSNSLRF
+771 SRNSLRF
-779 YQGYSMEIS
+779 YKDYSMEIS

-808 AKNISSTDFTVT
+808 AENISSKDFTVT
-820 DIDTV
+820 DTDTV
-825 SMKNTTSSKISMK
+825 SMKNTTSSKISMT
-838 AVKQVQIF
+838 AVNQVQIY

-852 GE
+852 GD

>member
-1 MKKMKKSKSLFA
+1 MKKSKSLFA

-134 YTIAEAKAASSDLNN
+134 YTIAEAKAATSDMNN

-167 SDTTGGAYIYNWSF
+167 SDSTGGAYIYNWSF
-181 NSADTA
+181 NNADTA

-201 TAFIVHSNSK
+201 TAFIVHSN
-211 DKNGN
+211 NGG
-216 QNERGLQISNWNSE
+216 ERGLQISNWNSE
-230 KRERV
+230 KKERV
-235 SGTSAIVST
+235 NGTSAIVST

-316 TGKKYKITAP
+316 AGKKYKITAP

-353 VSYTGNAYVGQ
+353 VSYTGNAYVG
-364 KVTLE
+364 KEVTLV
-369 TTASGVKVT
+369 TTANGVKVT

-385 EEGIDLASLENGVLT
+385 EEGSDLASLENDVLT

-447 KSRGYVMGYTGTP
+447 KSRGYVMGHTGTP
-460 RIDYGLYDKVFIAD
+460 RSDYGLYDKVFVAD

-482 KVKPE
+482 KVQPE

-500 TGDISHFPN
+500 TGDISHYPN
-509 GSVTTYETRNNV
+509 GSVTTYETKNNV
-521 ITKLTEADPSIVK
+521 ITKLTEADSSIVK

-545 TFTFGQDNISKAYKI
+545 AFAFGQANISKAFKI
-560 NQGVVISNTEDS
+560 NQGVVVSNTEDS

-591 DSRDYEI
+591 DSRDYDI
-598 TKDPFTKLTVGTV
+598 TKDPFTKLTAGAV

-618 AASNFFCPSNIEI
+618 AATNFFCPSNIEI
-631 ISQQEVLTMDKE
+631 TSQQEVFTMDKE
-643 KAEINIH
+643 KGEINIH

-666 NTDPIVWSS
+666 NTNPIVWSS
-675 SAESVATVDQNGL
+675 SAESVATVNQNGL

-705 TLSVQAKITVVDEN
+705 TLKAQAKITVVDEN
-719 ITKVKVSFNSDIAD
+719 ITTVTVSFTSDIDNLFIA
-733 LLTIDDS
+733 DDS
-740 AKTATLTTQGIT
+740 CKTATLTTQGIT
-752 FLIKQEGSP
+752 FLFKQGSSNIAP
-761 TPLSQMKDYL
+761 SQMKRYL
-771 SSSNSLRF
+771 SSNSLRF

-797 KPDSYAKKAFT
+797 SPDSNPSNPFT
-808 AKNISSTDFTVT
+808 NGSISSDDFTVT

-825 SMKNTTSSKISMK
+825 SMINTTSSKISMK
-838 AVKQVQIF
+838 AEKKVKIN

-852 GE
+852 GN

>member
-28 ENNPSQPSNNPT
+28 ESSQPSSNPT

-97 VSGNKITFTGNGT
+97 VSGNKITFTGNGSI
-110 VKITATY
+110 KITATY

-134 YTIAEAKAASSDLNN
+134 YTIAEAKAASSDASH

-154 GKVTASLGKSAYI
+154 GKVTASLGTSAYI
-167 SDTTGGAYIYNWSF
+167 SDTTGGAYIYNWSY
-181 NSADTA
+181 NNADTA
-187 ITNKS
+187 ITNKA

-201 TAFIVHSNSK
+201 TAFIVHST
-211 DKNGN
+211 NGG
-216 QNERGLQISNWNSE
+216 ERGLQISNYNSGS
-230 KRERV
+230 RV

-316 TGKKYKITAP
+316 AGKKYKITAP

-344 VEADAKPLE
+344 VEADYEPLE
-353 VSYTGNAYVGQ
+353 VSYTGNAYVGD
-364 KVTLE
+364 KVTLV

-385 EEGIDLASLENGVLT
+385 EEGSNLASLENGVLT

-405 TIKVKATYV
+405 AIKVKATYV

-429 ALALSKL
+429 ALTLSKL
-436 SELKSMTSGKV
+436 SELKSMTTGKV

-460 RIDYGLYDKVFIAD
+460 RSDSGLYDKVFIAD

-482 KVKPE
+482 KVQPE

-500 TGDISHFPN
+500 TGDIQHYKQAD
-509 GSVTTYETRNNV
+509 VTTYETKNNV
-521 ITKLTEADPSIVK
+521 ITKLTEADSSIVK

-545 TFTFGQDNISKAYKI
+545 AFAFGQANISKAYKI
-560 NQGVVISNTEDS
+560 NQGVVTSNTKDS
-572 SGNMTVKFTLGSNE
+572 KGNMTVKFTLGSNE
-586 YDLFM
+586 YELFM
-591 DSRDYEI
+591 DSRDYDI
-598 TKDPFTKLTVGTV
+598 TKDPFTKLTVGAV
-611 FNANVFA
+611 FNADVFA

-631 ISQQEVLTMDKE
+631 IGEQEVLTLDKKE
-643 KAEINIH
+643 GEINIH

-659 ATYTGGS
+659 ATYTGT
-666 NTDPIVWSS
+666 NADPIVWSS

-697 IITAKKSE
+697 TITAKKSE

-719 ITKVKVSFNSDIAD
+719 ITKVKVSFNSGIAN

-740 AKTATLTTQGIT
+740 TKTATFTTQGIT
-752 FLIKQEGSP
+752 FLIKQGGSN
-761 TPLSQMKDYL
+761 TPLSQMKNYL
-771 SSSNSLRF
+771 SRNSLRF
-779 YQGYSMEIS
+779 YKDYSMEIS

-808 AKNISSTDFTVT
+808 AENISSKDFTVT
-820 DIDTV
+820 DTDTV
-825 SMKNTTSSKISMK
+825 SMKNTTSSKISMT
-838 AVKQVQIF
+838 AVNQVQIY

-852 GE
+852 GD